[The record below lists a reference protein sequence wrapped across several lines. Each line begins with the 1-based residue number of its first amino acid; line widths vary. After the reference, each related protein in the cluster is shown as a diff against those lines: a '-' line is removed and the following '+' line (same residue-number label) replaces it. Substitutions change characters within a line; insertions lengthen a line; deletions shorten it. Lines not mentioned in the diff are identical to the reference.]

1 MSTKLL
7 SETICRKG
15 LMVKCFVALIVF
27 CCSVGE
33 AFAQTNTKV
42 TINVNNVLIRT
53 ALDQLQREAK
63 IHFVY
68 DEENIDSGKR
78 VSLSYT
84 ETPLNA
90 VLDDFCKQTSLR
102 YEVKRNLILI
112 LPSKAEKTTGKHEP
126 FYMTGV
132 VTDETGESIIGATI
146 MIGGTSQGTVTDI
159 DGRYSLQVTPG
170 DLVSFTFVG
179 MADKVVKV
187 QAGKKVVNVKM
198 ETNATAL
205 ADVVVTG
212 YQTLSKERATGS
224 YSVISEKSTK
234 GKLETDVLSR
244 IEGLVAGI
252 NKTSSNSNDVVIRGI
267 TTYMGNTKPLY
278 VVDGMPYEGDL
289 ASINPTDVQNITVL
303 KDAAATA
310 IYGSRGANGVIIV
323 TTKKGKKGGLK
334 FDVHY
339 EGGITPITNSD
350 LGLASTKTYFNIM
363 DEARANVGLNPL
375 DPQKDIIEPYY
386 SNWTSPITREE
397 AMNTDMDWVDLVTRM
412 GHFHDINVAL
422 NQGGENSTT
431 YASVNYR
438 SDESSLKGLSMN
450 AVSARLNSEF
460 KKGIVTLGTQ
470 SFLKFDRK
478 KSTNKWAVVSDK
490 FPWRKVYDPEDP
502 TGYWNPQMADGHP
515 TATLDND
522 YQLSTGENFSFRTTL
537 YMDVNLKWIKGL
549 SVRADASY
557 GYGLAQSDYWLS
569 GLITNTGNVD
579 GNQGNKSKKT
589 TKSQQYHAFAKYN
602 REWTDHGL
610 DIVTGIEA
618 NRSYTDNAVVAGKN
632 LSGEFQE
639 PKIIGTMLGNNSAYI
654 GGESYTFS
662 FFNRI
667 DYKFKQRY
675 LLGASFVREGSS
687 KFVKENRFGDF
698 YSVSGGWIISDEAFM
713 RNAGFISLLKLR
725 GSYGETGNQNIP
737 SEVTKNSYSI
747 KSKQYYNNMQNMFLW
762 NIANKAAKWEKNKSI
777 DLGLDY
783 ALFNNKVNG
792 SIAYYRRTTSDMLM
806 RVQLPASAGITNSGG
821 NADNNSMWANVGSMY
836 NQGFEFDINVTL
848 VKKDFEWN
856 MNYNLTTN
864 MNKVTALDASVDA
877 KGTGII
883 NTRPGAITK
892 KDLALG
898 TYFMAEWA
906 GVDPEKG
913 IGMIYEIDLDRYN
926 KTGETVKTG
935 RLIPATQS
943 NVNKHRIIQEGKTA
957 LPKVYMGWTNNF
969 KYKAFDLSFMFYLSL
984 GSYTFNYHRYTKSFV
999 GDGRNNVT
1007 ADIYE
1012 NSWKKPGD
1020 IAEYPQLRWQD
1031 KYNYDDNG
1039 NDKQNV
1045 TYIKHDAGHT
1055 KYLEKSAYLR
1065 LRNLTLG
1072 YTLPQRICSKIN
1084 IDALRVYVSAVNLFT
1099 ITSFNGY
1106 DPEVRVK
1113 NQTGANAQGAVFS
1126 GSEMPQT
1133 RIFSAGINFKF

>member
-1 MSTKLL
+1 MNSFTRIGLRSRFLL
-7 SETICRKG
+7 V
-15 LMVKCFVALIVF
+15 LMI
-27 CCSVGE
+27 G
-33 AFAQTNTKV
+33 
-42 TINVNNVLIRT
+42 
-53 ALDQLQREAK
+53 
-63 IHFVY
+63 
-68 DEENIDSGKR
+68 
-78 VSLSYT
+78 
-84 ETPLNA
+84 
-90 VLDDFCKQTSLR
+90 
-102 YEVKRNLILI
+102 LI
-112 LPSKAEKTTGKHEP
+112 LPTLSVWGQNATITGKVVDPKGEP
-126 FYMTGV
+126 LVGV
-132 VTDETGESIIGATI
+132 SVLEQ
-146 MIGGTSQGTVTDI
+146 GTTNGTVTDMN
-159 DGRYSLQVTPG
+159 GRYSIVVQKDSSPLRFSYMGFDNQEIVPGKRRVIDVT
-170 DLVSFTFVG
+170 LTENS
-179 MADKVVKV
+179 VVID
-187 QAGKKVVNVKM
+187 
-198 ETNATAL
+198 
-205 ADVVVTG
+205 DVVVIAYGTKKRRDMIG
-212 YQTLSKERATGS
+212 SVSKIKSDEMSLMQGGRFENSLQGLASGVQVVNDGMPGS
-224 YSVISEKSTK
+224 TPQIKIRGIGSIASGSDPLWVVDGIVGGGSTM
-234 GKLETDVLSR
+234 V
-244 IEGLVAGI
+244 
-252 NKTSSNSNDVVIRGI
+252 NSNDI
-267 TTYMGNTKPLY
+267 
-278 VVDGMPYEGDL
+278 E
-289 ASINPTDVQNITVL
+289 SIEVL

-821 NADNNSMWANVGSMY
+821 NADNSMWANVGSMY

>member
-1 MSTKLL
+1 MNSFTRIGLRSRFLL
-7 SETICRKG
+7 V
-15 LMVKCFVALIVF
+15 LMI
-27 CCSVGE
+27 G
-33 AFAQTNTKV
+33 
-42 TINVNNVLIRT
+42 
-53 ALDQLQREAK
+53 
-63 IHFVY
+63 
-68 DEENIDSGKR
+68 
-78 VSLSYT
+78 
-84 ETPLNA
+84 
-90 VLDDFCKQTSLR
+90 
-102 YEVKRNLILI
+102 LI
-112 LPSKAEKTTGKHEP
+112 LPTLSVWGQNATITGKVVDPKGEP
-126 FYMTGV
+126 LVGV
-132 VTDETGESIIGATI
+132 SVLEQ
-146 MIGGTSQGTVTDI
+146 GTTNGTVTDMN
-159 DGRYSLQVTPG
+159 GRYSIVVQKDSSPLRFSYMGFDNQEIVPGKRRVIDVT
-170 DLVSFTFVG
+170 LTENS
-179 MADKVVKV
+179 VVID
-187 QAGKKVVNVKM
+187 
-198 ETNATAL
+198 
-205 ADVVVTG
+205 DVVVIAYGTKKRRDMIG
-212 YQTLSKERATGS
+212 SVSKIKSDEMSLMQGGRFENSLQGLASGVQVVNDGMPGS
-224 YSVISEKSTK
+224 TPQIKIRGIGSIASGSDPLWVVDGIVGGGSTM
-234 GKLETDVLSR
+234 V
-244 IEGLVAGI
+244 
-252 NKTSSNSNDVVIRGI
+252 NSNDI
-267 TTYMGNTKPLY
+267 
-278 VVDGMPYEGDL
+278 E
-289 ASINPTDVQNITVL
+289 SIEVL

-687 KFVKENRFGDF
+687 N
-698 YSVSGGWIISDEAFM
+698 
-713 RNAGFISLLKLR
+713 L
-725 GSYGETGNQNIP
+725 
-737 SEVTKNSYSI
+737 
-747 KSKQYYNNMQNMFLW
+747 
-762 NIANKAAKWEKNKSI
+762 
-777 DLGLDY
+777 
-783 ALFNNKVNG
+783 
-792 SIAYYRRTTSDMLM
+792 
-806 RVQLPASAGITNSGG
+806 
-821 NADNNSMWANVGSMY
+821 NNS
-836 NQGFEFDINVTL
+836 
-848 VKKDFEWN
+848 
-856 MNYNLTTN
+856 
-864 MNKVTALDASVDA
+864 
-877 KGTGII
+877 
-883 NTRPGAITK
+883 
-892 KDLALG
+892 
-898 TYFMAEWA
+898 
-906 GVDPEKG
+906 
-913 IGMIYEIDLDRYN
+913 
-926 KTGETVKTG
+926 
-935 RLIPATQS
+935 
-943 NVNKHRIIQEGKTA
+943 
-957 LPKVYMGWTNNF
+957 
-969 KYKAFDLSFMFYLSL
+969 
-984 GSYTFNYHRYTKSFV
+984 
-999 GDGRNNVT
+999 
-1007 ADIYE
+1007 
-1012 NSWKKPGD
+1012 
-1020 IAEYPQLRWQD
+1020 
-1031 KYNYDDNG
+1031 
-1039 NDKQNV
+1039 
-1045 TYIKHDAGHT
+1045 
-1055 KYLEKSAYLR
+1055 
-1065 LRNLTLG
+1065 
-1072 YTLPQRICSKIN
+1072 
-1084 IDALRVYVSAVNLFT
+1084 
-1099 ITSFNGY
+1099 
-1106 DPEVRVK
+1106 
-1113 NQTGANAQGAVFS
+1113 
-1126 GSEMPQT
+1126 
-1133 RIFSAGINFKF
+1133 

>member
-1 MSTKLL
+1 MNSFTRIGLRSRFLL
-7 SETICRKG
+7 V
-15 LMVKCFVALIVF
+15 LMI
-27 CCSVGE
+27 G
-33 AFAQTNTKV
+33 
-42 TINVNNVLIRT
+42 
-53 ALDQLQREAK
+53 
-63 IHFVY
+63 
-68 DEENIDSGKR
+68 
-78 VSLSYT
+78 
-84 ETPLNA
+84 
-90 VLDDFCKQTSLR
+90 
-102 YEVKRNLILI
+102 LI
-112 LPSKAEKTTGKHEP
+112 LPMLSVWGQNATITGKVVDPKGEP
-126 FYMTGV
+126 LVGV
-132 VTDETGESIIGATI
+132 SVLEQ
-146 MIGGTSQGTVTDI
+146 GTTNGTVTDMN
-159 DGRYSLQVTPG
+159 GRYSIVVQKDSSPLRFSYMGFDNQEIVPGKRRVIDVT
-170 DLVSFTFVG
+170 LTENS
-179 MADKVVKV
+179 VVID
-187 QAGKKVVNVKM
+187 
-198 ETNATAL
+198 
-205 ADVVVTG
+205 DVVVIAYGTKKRRDMIG
-212 YQTLSKERATGS
+212 SVSKIKSDEMSLMQGGRFENSLQGLASGVQVVNDGMPGS
-224 YSVISEKSTK
+224 TPQIKIRGIGSIASGSDPLWVVDGIVGGGSTM
-234 GKLETDVLSR
+234 V
-244 IEGLVAGI
+244 
-252 NKTSSNSNDVVIRGI
+252 NSNDI
-267 TTYMGNTKPLY
+267 
-278 VVDGMPYEGDL
+278 E
-289 ASINPTDVQNITVL
+289 SIEVL

-762 NIANKAAKWEKNKSI
+762 NIANKAAKWE
-777 DLGLDY
+777 
-783 ALFNNKVNG
+783 NKVNG

>member
-1 MSTKLL
+1 M
-7 SETICRKG
+7 IG
-15 LMVKCFVALIVF
+15 
-27 CCSVGE
+27 
-33 AFAQTNTKV
+33 
-42 TINVNNVLIRT
+42 
-53 ALDQLQREAK
+53 
-63 IHFVY
+63 
-68 DEENIDSGKR
+68 
-78 VSLSYT
+78 
-84 ETPLNA
+84 
-90 VLDDFCKQTSLR
+90 
-102 YEVKRNLILI
+102 LI
-112 LPSKAEKTTGKHEP
+112 LPMLSVWGQNATITGKVVDPKGEP
-126 FYMTGV
+126 LVGV
-132 VTDETGESIIGATI
+132 SVLEQ
-146 MIGGTSQGTVTDI
+146 GTTNGTVTDMN
-159 DGRYSLQVTPG
+159 GRYSIVVQKDSSPLRFSYMGFDNQEIVPGKRRVIDVT
-170 DLVSFTFVG
+170 LTENS
-179 MADKVVKV
+179 VVID
-187 QAGKKVVNVKM
+187 
-198 ETNATAL
+198 
-205 ADVVVTG
+205 DVVVIAYGTKKRRDMIG
-212 YQTLSKERATGS
+212 SVSKIKSDEMSLMQGGRFENSLQGLASGVQVVNDGMPGS
-224 YSVISEKSTK
+224 TPQIKIRGIGSIASGSDPLWVVDGIVGGGSTM
-234 GKLETDVLSR
+234 V
-244 IEGLVAGI
+244 
-252 NKTSSNSNDVVIRGI
+252 NSNDI
-267 TTYMGNTKPLY
+267 
-278 VVDGMPYEGDL
+278 E
-289 ASINPTDVQNITVL
+289 SIEVL

-969 KYKAFDLSFMFYLSL
+969 K
-984 GSYTFNYHRYTKSFV
+984 
-999 GDGRNNVT
+999 
-1007 ADIYE
+1007 
-1012 NSWKKPGD
+1012 
-1020 IAEYPQLRWQD
+1020 
-1031 KYNYDDNG
+1031 
-1039 NDKQNV
+1039 
-1045 TYIKHDAGHT
+1045 
-1055 KYLEKSAYLR
+1055 
-1065 LRNLTLG
+1065 
-1072 YTLPQRICSKIN
+1072 
-1084 IDALRVYVSAVNLFT
+1084 
-1099 ITSFNGY
+1099 
-1106 DPEVRVK
+1106 
-1113 NQTGANAQGAVFS
+1113 
-1126 GSEMPQT
+1126 
-1133 RIFSAGINFKF
+1133 

>member
-1 MSTKLL
+1 M
-7 SETICRKG
+7 IG
-15 LMVKCFVALIVF
+15 
-27 CCSVGE
+27 
-33 AFAQTNTKV
+33 
-42 TINVNNVLIRT
+42 
-53 ALDQLQREAK
+53 
-63 IHFVY
+63 
-68 DEENIDSGKR
+68 
-78 VSLSYT
+78 
-84 ETPLNA
+84 
-90 VLDDFCKQTSLR
+90 
-102 YEVKRNLILI
+102 LI
-112 LPSKAEKTTGKHEP
+112 LPTLSVWGQNTTITGKVVDPKGEP
-126 FYMTGV
+126 LVGV
-132 VTDETGESIIGATI
+132 SVLEQ
-146 MIGGTSQGTVTDI
+146 GTTNGTVTDMN
-159 DGRYSLQVTPG
+159 GRYSIAVQKESSSLRFSYMGFDNQEIVPG
-170 DLVSFTFVG
+170 KRRVIDVILTENS
-179 MADKVVKV
+179 VVID
-187 QAGKKVVNVKM
+187 
-198 ETNATAL
+198 
-205 ADVVVTG
+205 DVVVIAYGTKKRRDMIG
-212 YQTLSKERATGS
+212 SVSKIKSEEMSLMQGGRFENSLQGLASGVQVVNDGMPGS
-224 YSVISEKSTK
+224 TPQIKIRGIGSIASGSDPLWVVDGIVGGGSTM
-234 GKLETDVLSR
+234 V
-244 IEGLVAGI
+244 
-252 NKTSSNSNDVVIRGI
+252 NSNDI
-267 TTYMGNTKPLY
+267 
-278 VVDGMPYEGDL
+278 E
-289 ASINPTDVQNITVL
+289 SIEVL

-350 LGLASTKTYFNIM
+350 LGLANTKTYFDIM

-450 AVSARLNSEF
+450 SVSARLNNEF

-549 SVRADASY
+549 AVRADASY

-569 GLITNTGNVD
+569 GLINNTGNVD

-675 LLGASFVREGSS
+675 LIGASFVREGSS
-687 KFVKENRFGDF
+687 KFVKENRFGNF
-698 YSVSGGWIISDEAFM
+698 YSVSGGWIISDEPFM
-713 RNAGFISLLKLR
+713 RNADFISLLKLR

-783 ALFNNKVNG
+783 ALFNNKING

-821 NADNNSMWANVGSMY
+821 NAENNSMWANVGSMY

-848 VKKDFEWN
+848 VKKDFEWS

-935 RLIPATQS
+935 
-943 NVNKHRIIQEGKTA
+943 
-957 LPKVYMGWTNNF
+957 
-969 KYKAFDLSFMFYLSL
+969 
-984 GSYTFNYHRYTKSFV
+984 
-999 GDGRNNVT
+999 
-1007 ADIYE
+1007 
-1012 NSWKKPGD
+1012 SW
-1020 IAEYPQLRWQD
+1020 
-1031 KYNYDDNG
+1031 
-1039 NDKQNV
+1039 
-1045 TYIKHDAGHT
+1045 
-1055 KYLEKSAYLR
+1055 
-1065 LRNLTLG
+1065 
-1072 YTLPQRICSKIN
+1072 
-1084 IDALRVYVSAVNLFT
+1084 
-1099 ITSFNGY
+1099 
-1106 DPEVRVK
+1106 
-1113 NQTGANAQGAVFS
+1113 
-1126 GSEMPQT
+1126 
-1133 RIFSAGINFKF
+1133 

>member
-1 MSTKLL
+1 MNSFTRIGLRSRFLL
-7 SETICRKG
+7 V
-15 LMVKCFVALIVF
+15 LMI
-27 CCSVGE
+27 G
-33 AFAQTNTKV
+33 
-42 TINVNNVLIRT
+42 
-53 ALDQLQREAK
+53 
-63 IHFVY
+63 
-68 DEENIDSGKR
+68 
-78 VSLSYT
+78 
-84 ETPLNA
+84 
-90 VLDDFCKQTSLR
+90 
-102 YEVKRNLILI
+102 LI
-112 LPSKAEKTTGKHEP
+112 LPTLSVWGQNATITGKVVDPKGEP
-126 FYMTGV
+126 LVGV
-132 VTDETGESIIGATI
+132 SVLEQ
-146 MIGGTSQGTVTDI
+146 GTTNGTVTDMN
-159 DGRYSLQVTPG
+159 GRYSIVVQKDSSPLRFSYMGFDNQEIVPGKRRVIDVT
-170 DLVSFTFVG
+170 LTENS
-179 MADKVVKV
+179 VVID
-187 QAGKKVVNVKM
+187 
-198 ETNATAL
+198 
-205 ADVVVTG
+205 DVVVIAYGTKKRRDMIG
-212 YQTLSKERATGS
+212 SVSKIKSDEMSLMQGGRFENSLQGLASGVQVVNDGMPGS
-224 YSVISEKSTK
+224 TPQIKIRGIGSIASGSDPLWVVDGIVGGGSTM
-234 GKLETDVLSR
+234 V
-244 IEGLVAGI
+244 
-252 NKTSSNSNDVVIRGI
+252 NSNDI
-267 TTYMGNTKPLY
+267 
-278 VVDGMPYEGDL
+278 E
-289 ASINPTDVQNITVL
+289 SIEVL

-1072 YTLPQRICSKIN
+1072 YTLPQQWMRSWGISK
-1084 IDALRVYVSAVNLFT
+1084 LRVYVSADNLFT
-1099 ITSFNGY
+1099 VTKYFDGF
-1106 DPEVRVK
+1106 DPEVQQSSGDTYPQVK
-1113 NQTGANAQGAVFS
+1113 TYVF
-1126 GSEMPQT
+1126 GLNLT
-1133 RIFSAGINFKF
+1133 F

>member
-1 MSTKLL
+1 MNSFTRIGLRSRFLL
-7 SETICRKG
+7 V
-15 LMVKCFVALIVF
+15 LMI
-27 CCSVGE
+27 G
-33 AFAQTNTKV
+33 
-42 TINVNNVLIRT
+42 
-53 ALDQLQREAK
+53 
-63 IHFVY
+63 
-68 DEENIDSGKR
+68 
-78 VSLSYT
+78 
-84 ETPLNA
+84 
-90 VLDDFCKQTSLR
+90 
-102 YEVKRNLILI
+102 LI
-112 LPSKAEKTTGKHEP
+112 LPMLSVWGQNATITGKVVDPKGEP
-126 FYMTGV
+126 LVGV
-132 VTDETGESIIGATI
+132 SVLEQ
-146 MIGGTSQGTVTDI
+146 GTTNGTVTDMN
-159 DGRYSLQVTPG
+159 GRYSIVVQKDSSPLRFSYMGFDNQEIVPGKRRVIDVT
-170 DLVSFTFVG
+170 LTENS
-179 MADKVVKV
+179 VVID
-187 QAGKKVVNVKM
+187 
-198 ETNATAL
+198 
-205 ADVVVTG
+205 DVVVIAYGTKKRRDMIG
-212 YQTLSKERATGS
+212 SVSKIKSDEMSLMQGGRFENSLQGLASGVQVVNDGMPGS
-224 YSVISEKSTK
+224 TPQIKIRGIGSIASGSDPLWVVDGIVGGGSTM
-234 GKLETDVLSR
+234 V
-244 IEGLVAGI
+244 
-252 NKTSSNSNDVVIRGI
+252 NSNDI
-267 TTYMGNTKPLY
+267 
-278 VVDGMPYEGDL
+278 E
-289 ASINPTDVQNITVL
+289 SIEVL

-1045 TYIKHDAGHT
+1045 TYPQI
-1055 KYLEKSAYLR
+1055 
-1065 LRNLTLG
+1065 RN
-1072 YTLPQRICSKIN
+1072 
-1084 IDALRVYVSAVNLFT
+1084 
-1099 ITSFNGY
+1099 
-1106 DPEVRVK
+1106 
-1113 NQTGANAQGAVFS
+1113 
-1126 GSEMPQT
+1126 
-1133 RIFSAGINFKF
+1133 

>member
-1 MSTKLL
+1 MNSFTRIGLRSRFLL
-7 SETICRKG
+7 V
-15 LMVKCFVALIVF
+15 LMI
-27 CCSVGE
+27 G
-33 AFAQTNTKV
+33 
-42 TINVNNVLIRT
+42 
-53 ALDQLQREAK
+53 
-63 IHFVY
+63 
-68 DEENIDSGKR
+68 
-78 VSLSYT
+78 
-84 ETPLNA
+84 
-90 VLDDFCKQTSLR
+90 
-102 YEVKRNLILI
+102 LI
-112 LPSKAEKTTGKHEP
+112 LPMLSVWGQNATITGKVVDPKGEP
-126 FYMTGV
+126 LVGV
-132 VTDETGESIIGATI
+132 SVLEQ
-146 MIGGTSQGTVTDI
+146 GTTNGTVTDMN
-159 DGRYSLQVTPG
+159 GRYSIVVQKDSSPLRFSYMGFDNQEIVPGKRRVIDVT
-170 DLVSFTFVG
+170 LTENS
-179 MADKVVKV
+179 VVID
-187 QAGKKVVNVKM
+187 
-198 ETNATAL
+198 
-205 ADVVVTG
+205 DVVVIAYGTKKRRDMIG
-212 YQTLSKERATGS
+212 SVSKIKSDEMSLMQGGRFENSLQGLASGVQVVNDGMPGS
-224 YSVISEKSTK
+224 TPQIKIRGIGSIASGSDPLWVVDGIVGGGSTM
-234 GKLETDVLSR
+234 V
-244 IEGLVAGI
+244 
-252 NKTSSNSNDVVIRGI
+252 NSNDI
-267 TTYMGNTKPLY
+267 
-278 VVDGMPYEGDL
+278 E
-289 ASINPTDVQNITVL
+289 SIEVL

-1106 DPEVRVK
+1106 DPEVREK
-1113 NQTGANAQGAVFS
+1113 DQTAVFS

>member
-1 MSTKLL
+1 MNSFTRIGLRSRFLL
-7 SETICRKG
+7 V
-15 LMVKCFVALIVF
+15 LMI
-27 CCSVGE
+27 G
-33 AFAQTNTKV
+33 
-42 TINVNNVLIRT
+42 
-53 ALDQLQREAK
+53 
-63 IHFVY
+63 
-68 DEENIDSGKR
+68 
-78 VSLSYT
+78 
-84 ETPLNA
+84 
-90 VLDDFCKQTSLR
+90 
-102 YEVKRNLILI
+102 LI
-112 LPSKAEKTTGKHEP
+112 LPMLSVWGQNATITGKVVDPKGEP
-126 FYMTGV
+126 LVGV
-132 VTDETGESIIGATI
+132 SVLEQ
-146 MIGGTSQGTVTDI
+146 GTTNGTVTDMN
-159 DGRYSLQVTPG
+159 GRYSIVVQKDSSPLRFSYMGFDNQEIVPGKRRVIDVT
-170 DLVSFTFVG
+170 LTENS
-179 MADKVVKV
+179 VVID
-187 QAGKKVVNVKM
+187 
-198 ETNATAL
+198 
-205 ADVVVTG
+205 DVVVIAYGTKKRRDMIG
-212 YQTLSKERATGS
+212 SVSKIKSDEMSLMQGGRFENSLQGLASGVQVVNDGMPGS
-224 YSVISEKSTK
+224 TPQIKIRGIGSIASGSDPLWVVDGIVGGGSTM
-234 GKLETDVLSR
+234 V
-244 IEGLVAGI
+244 
-252 NKTSSNSNDVVIRGI
+252 NSNDI
-267 TTYMGNTKPLY
+267 
-278 VVDGMPYEGDL
+278 E
-289 ASINPTDVQNITVL
+289 SIEVL

-412 GHFHDINVAL
+412 GHFHDINVPL

-747 KSKQYYNNMQNMFLW
+747 KSKQ
-762 NIANKAAKWEKNKSI
+762 
-777 DLGLDY
+777 
-783 ALFNNKVNG
+783 
-792 SIAYYRRTTSDMLM
+792 
-806 RVQLPASAGITNSGG
+806 
-821 NADNNSMWANVGSMY
+821 
-836 NQGFEFDINVTL
+836 
-848 VKKDFEWN
+848 
-856 MNYNLTTN
+856 
-864 MNKVTALDASVDA
+864 
-877 KGTGII
+877 
-883 NTRPGAITK
+883 
-892 KDLALG
+892 
-898 TYFMAEWA
+898 
-906 GVDPEKG
+906 
-913 IGMIYEIDLDRYN
+913 
-926 KTGETVKTG
+926 
-935 RLIPATQS
+935 
-943 NVNKHRIIQEGKTA
+943 
-957 LPKVYMGWTNNF
+957 
-969 KYKAFDLSFMFYLSL
+969 
-984 GSYTFNYHRYTKSFV
+984 
-999 GDGRNNVT
+999 
-1007 ADIYE
+1007 
-1012 NSWKKPGD
+1012 
-1020 IAEYPQLRWQD
+1020 
-1031 KYNYDDNG
+1031 
-1039 NDKQNV
+1039 
-1045 TYIKHDAGHT
+1045 
-1055 KYLEKSAYLR
+1055 
-1065 LRNLTLG
+1065 
-1072 YTLPQRICSKIN
+1072 
-1084 IDALRVYVSAVNLFT
+1084 
-1099 ITSFNGY
+1099 
-1106 DPEVRVK
+1106 
-1113 NQTGANAQGAVFS
+1113 
-1126 GSEMPQT
+1126 
-1133 RIFSAGINFKF
+1133 

>member
-1 MSTKLL
+1 MNSFTRIGLRSRFLL
-7 SETICRKG
+7 V
-15 LMVKCFVALIVF
+15 LMI
-27 CCSVGE
+27 G
-33 AFAQTNTKV
+33 
-42 TINVNNVLIRT
+42 
-53 ALDQLQREAK
+53 
-63 IHFVY
+63 
-68 DEENIDSGKR
+68 
-78 VSLSYT
+78 
-84 ETPLNA
+84 
-90 VLDDFCKQTSLR
+90 
-102 YEVKRNLILI
+102 LI
-112 LPSKAEKTTGKHEP
+112 LPTLSVWGQNATITGKVVDPKGEP
-126 FYMTGV
+126 LVGV
-132 VTDETGESIIGATI
+132 SVLEQ
-146 MIGGTSQGTVTDI
+146 GTTNGTVTDMN
-159 DGRYSLQVTPG
+159 GRYSIVVQKDSSPLRFSYMGFDNQEIVPGKRRVIDVT
-170 DLVSFTFVG
+170 LTENS
-179 MADKVVKV
+179 VVID
-187 QAGKKVVNVKM
+187 
-198 ETNATAL
+198 
-205 ADVVVTG
+205 DVVVIAYGTKKRRDMIG
-212 YQTLSKERATGS
+212 SVSKIKSDEMSLMQGGRFENSLQGLASGVQVVNDGMPGS
-224 YSVISEKSTK
+224 TPQIKIRGIGSIASGSDPLWVVDGIVGGGSTM
-234 GKLETDVLSR
+234 V
-244 IEGLVAGI
+244 
-252 NKTSSNSNDVVIRGI
+252 NSNDI
-267 TTYMGNTKPLY
+267 
-278 VVDGMPYEGDL
+278 E
-289 ASINPTDVQNITVL
+289 SIEVL

-762 NIANKAAKWEKNKSI
+762 NIANKAAK
-777 DLGLDY
+777 
-783 ALFNNKVNG
+783 
-792 SIAYYRRTTSDMLM
+792 
-806 RVQLPASAGITNSGG
+806 
-821 NADNNSMWANVGSMY
+821 
-836 NQGFEFDINVTL
+836 
-848 VKKDFEWN
+848 
-856 MNYNLTTN
+856 
-864 MNKVTALDASVDA
+864 
-877 KGTGII
+877 
-883 NTRPGAITK
+883 
-892 KDLALG
+892 
-898 TYFMAEWA
+898 
-906 GVDPEKG
+906 
-913 IGMIYEIDLDRYN
+913 
-926 KTGETVKTG
+926 
-935 RLIPATQS
+935 
-943 NVNKHRIIQEGKTA
+943 
-957 LPKVYMGWTNNF
+957 
-969 KYKAFDLSFMFYLSL
+969 
-984 GSYTFNYHRYTKSFV
+984 
-999 GDGRNNVT
+999 
-1007 ADIYE
+1007 
-1012 NSWKKPGD
+1012 
-1020 IAEYPQLRWQD
+1020 
-1031 KYNYDDNG
+1031 
-1039 NDKQNV
+1039 
-1045 TYIKHDAGHT
+1045 
-1055 KYLEKSAYLR
+1055 
-1065 LRNLTLG
+1065 
-1072 YTLPQRICSKIN
+1072 
-1084 IDALRVYVSAVNLFT
+1084 
-1099 ITSFNGY
+1099 
-1106 DPEVRVK
+1106 
-1113 NQTGANAQGAVFS
+1113 
-1126 GSEMPQT
+1126 
-1133 RIFSAGINFKF
+1133 

>member
-1 MSTKLL
+1 MNSFTRIGLRSRFLL
-7 SETICRKG
+7 V
-15 LMVKCFVALIVF
+15 LMI
-27 CCSVGE
+27 G
-33 AFAQTNTKV
+33 
-42 TINVNNVLIRT
+42 
-53 ALDQLQREAK
+53 
-63 IHFVY
+63 
-68 DEENIDSGKR
+68 
-78 VSLSYT
+78 
-84 ETPLNA
+84 
-90 VLDDFCKQTSLR
+90 
-102 YEVKRNLILI
+102 LI
-112 LPSKAEKTTGKHEP
+112 LPTLSVWGQNATITGKVVDPKGEP
-126 FYMTGV
+126 LVGV
-132 VTDETGESIIGATI
+132 SVLEQ
-146 MIGGTSQGTVTDI
+146 GTTNGTVTDMN
-159 DGRYSLQVTPG
+159 GRYSIVVQKDSSPLRFSYMGFDNQEIVPGKRRVIDVT
-170 DLVSFTFVG
+170 LTENS
-179 MADKVVKV
+179 VVID
-187 QAGKKVVNVKM
+187 
-198 ETNATAL
+198 
-205 ADVVVTG
+205 DVVVIAYGTKKRRDMIG
-212 YQTLSKERATGS
+212 SVSKIKSDEMSLMQGGRFENSLQGLASGVQVVNDGMPGS
-224 YSVISEKSTK
+224 TPQIKIRGIGSIASGSDPLWVVDGIVGGGSTM
-234 GKLETDVLSR
+234 V
-244 IEGLVAGI
+244 
-252 NKTSSNSNDVVIRGI
+252 NSNDI
-267 TTYMGNTKPLY
+267 
-278 VVDGMPYEGDL
+278 E
-289 ASINPTDVQNITVL
+289 SIEVL

-478 KSTNKWAVVSDK
+478 KTTNKWAVVSDK

-926 KTGETVKTG
+926 KTGETVK
-935 RLIPATQS
+935 
-943 NVNKHRIIQEGKTA
+943 
-957 LPKVYMGWTNNF
+957 
-969 KYKAFDLSFMFYLSL
+969 
-984 GSYTFNYHRYTKSFV
+984 
-999 GDGRNNVT
+999 
-1007 ADIYE
+1007 
-1012 NSWKKPGD
+1012 
-1020 IAEYPQLRWQD
+1020 
-1031 KYNYDDNG
+1031 
-1039 NDKQNV
+1039 
-1045 TYIKHDAGHT
+1045 
-1055 KYLEKSAYLR
+1055 
-1065 LRNLTLG
+1065 
-1072 YTLPQRICSKIN
+1072 
-1084 IDALRVYVSAVNLFT
+1084 
-1099 ITSFNGY
+1099 
-1106 DPEVRVK
+1106 PED
-1113 NQTGANAQGAVFS
+1113 
-1126 GSEMPQT
+1126 
-1133 RIFSAGINFKF
+1133 

>member
-1 MSTKLL
+1 MNSFTRIGLRSRFLL
-7 SETICRKG
+7 V
-15 LMVKCFVALIVF
+15 LMI
-27 CCSVGE
+27 G
-33 AFAQTNTKV
+33 
-42 TINVNNVLIRT
+42 
-53 ALDQLQREAK
+53 
-63 IHFVY
+63 
-68 DEENIDSGKR
+68 
-78 VSLSYT
+78 
-84 ETPLNA
+84 
-90 VLDDFCKQTSLR
+90 
-102 YEVKRNLILI
+102 LI
-112 LPSKAEKTTGKHEP
+112 LPTLSVWGQNATITGKVVDPKGEP
-126 FYMTGV
+126 LVGV
-132 VTDETGESIIGATI
+132 SVLEQ
-146 MIGGTSQGTVTDI
+146 GTTNGTVTDMN
-159 DGRYSLQVTPG
+159 GRYSIVVQKDSSPLRFSYMGFDNQEIVPGKRRVIDVT
-170 DLVSFTFVG
+170 LTENS
-179 MADKVVKV
+179 VVID
-187 QAGKKVVNVKM
+187 
-198 ETNATAL
+198 
-205 ADVVVTG
+205 DVVVIAYGTKKRRDMIG
-212 YQTLSKERATGS
+212 SVSKIKSDEMSLMQGGRFENSLQGLASGVQVVNDGMPGS
-224 YSVISEKSTK
+224 TPQIKIRGIGSIASGSDPLWVVDGIVGGGSTM
-234 GKLETDVLSR
+234 V
-244 IEGLVAGI
+244 
-252 NKTSSNSNDVVIRGI
+252 NSNDI
-267 TTYMGNTKPLY
+267 
-278 VVDGMPYEGDL
+278 E
-289 ASINPTDVQNITVL
+289 SIEVL

-478 KSTNKWAVVSDK
+478 KTTNKWAVVSDK

-1031 KYNYDDNG
+1031 NYDDNG

>member
-1 MSTKLL
+1 MNSFTRIGLRSRFLL
-7 SETICRKG
+7 V
-15 LMVKCFVALIVF
+15 LMI
-27 CCSVGE
+27 G
-33 AFAQTNTKV
+33 
-42 TINVNNVLIRT
+42 
-53 ALDQLQREAK
+53 
-63 IHFVY
+63 
-68 DEENIDSGKR
+68 
-78 VSLSYT
+78 
-84 ETPLNA
+84 
-90 VLDDFCKQTSLR
+90 
-102 YEVKRNLILI
+102 LI
-112 LPSKAEKTTGKHEP
+112 LPTLSVWGQNATITGKVVDPKGEP
-126 FYMTGV
+126 LVGV
-132 VTDETGESIIGATI
+132 SVLEQ
-146 MIGGTSQGTVTDI
+146 GTTNGTVTDMN
-159 DGRYSLQVTPG
+159 GRYSIVVQKDSSPLRFSYMGFDNQEIVPGKRRVIDVT
-170 DLVSFTFVG
+170 LTENS
-179 MADKVVKV
+179 VVID
-187 QAGKKVVNVKM
+187 
-198 ETNATAL
+198 
-205 ADVVVTG
+205 DVVVIAYGTKKRRDMIG
-212 YQTLSKERATGS
+212 SVSKIKSDEMSLMQGGRFENSLQGLASGVQVVNDGMPGS
-224 YSVISEKSTK
+224 TPQIKIRGIGSIASGSDPLWVVDGIVGGGSTM
-234 GKLETDVLSR
+234 V
-244 IEGLVAGI
+244 
-252 NKTSSNSNDVVIRGI
+252 NSNDI
-267 TTYMGNTKPLY
+267 
-278 VVDGMPYEGDL
+278 E
-289 ASINPTDVQNITVL
+289 SIEVL

-478 KSTNKWAVVSDK
+478 KTTNKWAVVSDK

-848 VKKDFEWN
+848 VKKDF
-856 MNYNLTTN
+856 
-864 MNKVTALDASVDA
+864 
-877 KGTGII
+877 
-883 NTRPGAITK
+883 
-892 KDLALG
+892 DL
-898 TYFMAEWA
+898 
-906 GVDPEKG
+906 
-913 IGMIYEIDLDRYN
+913 N
-926 KTGETVKTG
+926 S
-935 RLIPATQS
+935 AT
-943 NVNKHRIIQEGKTA
+943 
-957 LPKVYMGWTNNF
+957 L
-969 KYKAFDLSFMFYLSL
+969 L
-984 GSYTFNYHRYTKSFV
+984 
-999 GDGRNNVT
+999 
-1007 ADIYE
+1007 
-1012 NSWKKPGD
+1012 
-1020 IAEYPQLRWQD
+1020 
-1031 KYNYDDNG
+1031 
-1039 NDKQNV
+1039 
-1045 TYIKHDAGHT
+1045 
-1055 KYLEKSAYLR
+1055 
-1065 LRNLTLG
+1065 
-1072 YTLPQRICSKIN
+1072 
-1084 IDALRVYVSAVNLFT
+1084 
-1099 ITSFNGY
+1099 
-1106 DPEVRVK
+1106 
-1113 NQTGANAQGAVFS
+1113 
-1126 GSEMPQT
+1126 
-1133 RIFSAGINFKF
+1133 

>member
-1 MSTKLL
+1 MNSFTRIGLRSRFLL
-7 SETICRKG
+7 V
-15 LMVKCFVALIVF
+15 LMI
-27 CCSVGE
+27 G
-33 AFAQTNTKV
+33 
-42 TINVNNVLIRT
+42 
-53 ALDQLQREAK
+53 
-63 IHFVY
+63 
-68 DEENIDSGKR
+68 
-78 VSLSYT
+78 
-84 ETPLNA
+84 
-90 VLDDFCKQTSLR
+90 
-102 YEVKRNLILI
+102 LI
-112 LPSKAEKTTGKHEP
+112 LPMLSVWGQNATITGKVVDPKGEP
-126 FYMTGV
+126 LVGV
-132 VTDETGESIIGATI
+132 SVLEQ
-146 MIGGTSQGTVTDI
+146 GTTNGTVTDMN
-159 DGRYSLQVTPG
+159 GRYSIVVQKDSSPLRFSYMGFDNQEIVPGKRRVIDVT
-170 DLVSFTFVG
+170 LTENS
-179 MADKVVKV
+179 VVID
-187 QAGKKVVNVKM
+187 
-198 ETNATAL
+198 
-205 ADVVVTG
+205 DVVVIAYGTKKRRDMIG
-212 YQTLSKERATGS
+212 SVSKIKSDEMSLMQGGRFENSLQGLASGVQVVNDGMPGS
-224 YSVISEKSTK
+224 TPQIKIRGIGSIASGSDPLWVVDGIVGGGSTM
-234 GKLETDVLSR
+234 V
-244 IEGLVAGI
+244 
-252 NKTSSNSNDVVIRGI
+252 NSNDI
-267 TTYMGNTKPLY
+267 
-278 VVDGMPYEGDL
+278 E
-289 ASINPTDVQNITVL
+289 SIEVL

-783 ALFNNKVNG
+783 ALFNN
-792 SIAYYRRTTSDMLM
+792 
-806 RVQLPASAGITNSGG
+806 
-821 NADNNSMWANVGSMY
+821 NNS
-836 NQGFEFDINVTL
+836 
-848 VKKDFEWN
+848 
-856 MNYNLTTN
+856 
-864 MNKVTALDASVDA
+864 
-877 KGTGII
+877 
-883 NTRPGAITK
+883 
-892 KDLALG
+892 
-898 TYFMAEWA
+898 
-906 GVDPEKG
+906 
-913 IGMIYEIDLDRYN
+913 
-926 KTGETVKTG
+926 
-935 RLIPATQS
+935 
-943 NVNKHRIIQEGKTA
+943 
-957 LPKVYMGWTNNF
+957 
-969 KYKAFDLSFMFYLSL
+969 SL
-984 GSYTFNYHRYTKSFV
+984 
-999 GDGRNNVT
+999 
-1007 ADIYE
+1007 
-1012 NSWKKPGD
+1012 
-1020 IAEYPQLRWQD
+1020 
-1031 KYNYDDNG
+1031 
-1039 NDKQNV
+1039 
-1045 TYIKHDAGHT
+1045 
-1055 KYLEKSAYLR
+1055 
-1065 LRNLTLG
+1065 
-1072 YTLPQRICSKIN
+1072 KILQ
-1084 IDALRVYVSAVNLFT
+1084 A
-1099 ITSFNGY
+1099 
-1106 DPEVRVK
+1106 
-1113 NQTGANAQGAVFS
+1113 
-1126 GSEMPQT
+1126 
-1133 RIFSAGINFKF
+1133 

>member
-1 MSTKLL
+1 MNSFTRIGLRSRFLL
-7 SETICRKG
+7 V
-15 LMVKCFVALIVF
+15 LMI
-27 CCSVGE
+27 G
-33 AFAQTNTKV
+33 
-42 TINVNNVLIRT
+42 
-53 ALDQLQREAK
+53 
-63 IHFVY
+63 
-68 DEENIDSGKR
+68 
-78 VSLSYT
+78 
-84 ETPLNA
+84 
-90 VLDDFCKQTSLR
+90 
-102 YEVKRNLILI
+102 LI
-112 LPSKAEKTTGKHEP
+112 LPMLSVWGQNATITGKVVDPKGEP
-126 FYMTGV
+126 LVGV
-132 VTDETGESIIGATI
+132 SVLEQ
-146 MIGGTSQGTVTDI
+146 GTTNGTVTDMN
-159 DGRYSLQVTPG
+159 GRYSIVVQKDSSPLRFSYMGFDNQEIVPGKRRVIDVT
-170 DLVSFTFVG
+170 LTENS
-179 MADKVVKV
+179 VVID
-187 QAGKKVVNVKM
+187 
-198 ETNATAL
+198 
-205 ADVVVTG
+205 DVVVIAYGTKKRRDMIG
-212 YQTLSKERATGS
+212 SVSKIKSDEMSLMQGGRFENSLQGLASGVQVVNDGMPGS
-224 YSVISEKSTK
+224 TPQIKIRGIGSIASGSDPLWVVDGIVGGGSTM
-234 GKLETDVLSR
+234 V
-244 IEGLVAGI
+244 
-252 NKTSSNSNDVVIRGI
+252 NSNDI
-267 TTYMGNTKPLY
+267 
-278 VVDGMPYEGDL
+278 E
-289 ASINPTDVQNITVL
+289 SIEVL

-713 RNAGFISLLKLR
+713 RNAGFIS
-725 GSYGETGNQNIP
+725 
-737 SEVTKNSYSI
+737 
-747 KSKQYYNNMQNMFLW
+747 
-762 NIANKAAKWEKNKSI
+762 
-777 DLGLDY
+777 
-783 ALFNNKVNG
+783 
-792 SIAYYRRTTSDMLM
+792 
-806 RVQLPASAGITNSGG
+806 
-821 NADNNSMWANVGSMY
+821 
-836 NQGFEFDINVTL
+836 
-848 VKKDFEWN
+848 
-856 MNYNLTTN
+856 
-864 MNKVTALDASVDA
+864 
-877 KGTGII
+877 
-883 NTRPGAITK
+883 
-892 KDLALG
+892 
-898 TYFMAEWA
+898 
-906 GVDPEKG
+906 
-913 IGMIYEIDLDRYN
+913 
-926 KTGETVKTG
+926 
-935 RLIPATQS
+935 
-943 NVNKHRIIQEGKTA
+943 
-957 LPKVYMGWTNNF
+957 
-969 KYKAFDLSFMFYLSL
+969 
-984 GSYTFNYHRYTKSFV
+984 
-999 GDGRNNVT
+999 
-1007 ADIYE
+1007 
-1012 NSWKKPGD
+1012 
-1020 IAEYPQLRWQD
+1020 
-1031 KYNYDDNG
+1031 
-1039 NDKQNV
+1039 
-1045 TYIKHDAGHT
+1045 
-1055 KYLEKSAYLR
+1055 
-1065 LRNLTLG
+1065 
-1072 YTLPQRICSKIN
+1072 
-1084 IDALRVYVSAVNLFT
+1084 
-1099 ITSFNGY
+1099 
-1106 DPEVRVK
+1106 
-1113 NQTGANAQGAVFS
+1113 
-1126 GSEMPQT
+1126 
-1133 RIFSAGINFKF
+1133 

>member
-1 MSTKLL
+1 MNSFTRIGLRSRFLL
-7 SETICRKG
+7 V
-15 LMVKCFVALIVF
+15 LMI
-27 CCSVGE
+27 G
-33 AFAQTNTKV
+33 
-42 TINVNNVLIRT
+42 
-53 ALDQLQREAK
+53 
-63 IHFVY
+63 
-68 DEENIDSGKR
+68 
-78 VSLSYT
+78 
-84 ETPLNA
+84 
-90 VLDDFCKQTSLR
+90 
-102 YEVKRNLILI
+102 LI
-112 LPSKAEKTTGKHEP
+112 LPTLSVWGQNTTITGKVVDPKGEP
-126 FYMTGV
+126 LVGV
-132 VTDETGESIIGATI
+132 SVLEQ
-146 MIGGTSQGTVTDI
+146 GTTNGTVTDMN
-159 DGRYSLQVTPG
+159 GRYSIVVQKDSSPLRFSYMGFDNQEIVPGKRRVIDVT
-170 DLVSFTFVG
+170 LTENS
-179 MADKVVKV
+179 VVID
-187 QAGKKVVNVKM
+187 
-198 ETNATAL
+198 
-205 ADVVVTG
+205 DVVVIAYGTKKRRDMIG
-212 YQTLSKERATGS
+212 SVSKIKSDEMSLMQGGRFENSLQGLASGVQVVNDGMPGS
-224 YSVISEKSTK
+224 TPQIKIRGIGSIASGSDPLWVVDGIVGGGSTM
-234 GKLETDVLSR
+234 V
-244 IEGLVAGI
+244 
-252 NKTSSNSNDVVIRGI
+252 NSNDI
-267 TTYMGNTKPLY
+267 
-278 VVDGMPYEGDL
+278 E
-289 ASINPTDVQNITVL
+289 SIEVL

-943 NVNKHRIIQEGKTA
+943 NIV
-957 LPKVYMGWTNNF
+957 
-969 KYKAFDLSFMFYLSL
+969 
-984 GSYTFNYHRYTKSFV
+984 
-999 GDGRNNVT
+999 
-1007 ADIYE
+1007 
-1012 NSWKKPGD
+1012 
-1020 IAEYPQLRWQD
+1020 
-1031 KYNYDDNG
+1031 
-1039 NDKQNV
+1039 
-1045 TYIKHDAGHT
+1045 
-1055 KYLEKSAYLR
+1055 
-1065 LRNLTLG
+1065 
-1072 YTLPQRICSKIN
+1072 
-1084 IDALRVYVSAVNLFT
+1084 
-1099 ITSFNGY
+1099 
-1106 DPEVRVK
+1106 
-1113 NQTGANAQGAVFS
+1113 
-1126 GSEMPQT
+1126 
-1133 RIFSAGINFKF
+1133 

>member
-1 MSTKLL
+1 MNSFTRIGLRSRFLL
-7 SETICRKG
+7 V
-15 LMVKCFVALIVF
+15 LMI
-27 CCSVGE
+27 G
-33 AFAQTNTKV
+33 
-42 TINVNNVLIRT
+42 
-53 ALDQLQREAK
+53 
-63 IHFVY
+63 
-68 DEENIDSGKR
+68 
-78 VSLSYT
+78 
-84 ETPLNA
+84 
-90 VLDDFCKQTSLR
+90 
-102 YEVKRNLILI
+102 LI
-112 LPSKAEKTTGKHEP
+112 LPTLSVWGQNATITGKVVDPKGEP
-126 FYMTGV
+126 LVGV
-132 VTDETGESIIGATI
+132 SVLEQ
-146 MIGGTSQGTVTDI
+146 GTTNGTVTDMN
-159 DGRYSLQVTPG
+159 GRYSIVVQKDSSPLRFSYMGFDNQEIVPGKRRVIDVT
-170 DLVSFTFVG
+170 LTENS
-179 MADKVVKV
+179 VVID
-187 QAGKKVVNVKM
+187 
-198 ETNATAL
+198 
-205 ADVVVTG
+205 DVVVIAYGTKKRRDMIG
-212 YQTLSKERATGS
+212 SVSKIKSDEMSLMQGGRFENSLQGLASGVQVVNDGMPGS
-224 YSVISEKSTK
+224 TPQIKIRGIGSIASGSDPLWVVDGIVGGGSTM
-234 GKLETDVLSR
+234 V
-244 IEGLVAGI
+244 
-252 NKTSSNSNDVVIRGI
+252 NSNDI
-267 TTYMGNTKPLY
+267 
-278 VVDGMPYEGDL
+278 E
-289 ASINPTDVQNITVL
+289 SIEVL

-478 KSTNKWAVVSDK
+478 KTTNKWAVVSDK

-792 SIAYYRRTTSDMLM
+792 SIAY
-806 RVQLPASAGITNSGG
+806 
-821 NADNNSMWANVGSMY
+821 
-836 NQGFEFDINVTL
+836 
-848 VKKDFEWN
+848 
-856 MNYNLTTN
+856 
-864 MNKVTALDASVDA
+864 
-877 KGTGII
+877 
-883 NTRPGAITK
+883 
-892 KDLALG
+892 
-898 TYFMAEWA
+898 
-906 GVDPEKG
+906 
-913 IGMIYEIDLDRYN
+913 
-926 KTGETVKTG
+926 
-935 RLIPATQS
+935 
-943 NVNKHRIIQEGKTA
+943 
-957 LPKVYMGWTNNF
+957 
-969 KYKAFDLSFMFYLSL
+969 
-984 GSYTFNYHRYTKSFV
+984 
-999 GDGRNNVT
+999 
-1007 ADIYE
+1007 
-1012 NSWKKPGD
+1012 
-1020 IAEYPQLRWQD
+1020 
-1031 KYNYDDNG
+1031 
-1039 NDKQNV
+1039 
-1045 TYIKHDAGHT
+1045 
-1055 KYLEKSAYLR
+1055 
-1065 LRNLTLG
+1065 
-1072 YTLPQRICSKIN
+1072 
-1084 IDALRVYVSAVNLFT
+1084 
-1099 ITSFNGY
+1099 
-1106 DPEVRVK
+1106 
-1113 NQTGANAQGAVFS
+1113 
-1126 GSEMPQT
+1126 
-1133 RIFSAGINFKF
+1133 

>member
-1 MSTKLL
+1 MNSFTRIGLRSRFLL
-7 SETICRKG
+7 V
-15 LMVKCFVALIVF
+15 LMI
-27 CCSVGE
+27 G
-33 AFAQTNTKV
+33 
-42 TINVNNVLIRT
+42 
-53 ALDQLQREAK
+53 
-63 IHFVY
+63 
-68 DEENIDSGKR
+68 
-78 VSLSYT
+78 
-84 ETPLNA
+84 
-90 VLDDFCKQTSLR
+90 
-102 YEVKRNLILI
+102 LI
-112 LPSKAEKTTGKHEP
+112 LPTLSVWGQNATITGKVVDPKGEP
-126 FYMTGV
+126 LVGV
-132 VTDETGESIIGATI
+132 SVLEQ
-146 MIGGTSQGTVTDI
+146 GTTNGTVTDMN
-159 DGRYSLQVTPG
+159 GRYSIVVQKDSSPLRFSYMGFDNQEIVPGKRRVIDVT
-170 DLVSFTFVG
+170 LTENS
-179 MADKVVKV
+179 VVID
-187 QAGKKVVNVKM
+187 
-198 ETNATAL
+198 
-205 ADVVVTG
+205 DVVVIAYGTKKRRDMIG
-212 YQTLSKERATGS
+212 SVSKIKSDEMSLMQGGRFENSLQGLASGVQVVNDGMPGS
-224 YSVISEKSTK
+224 TPQIKIRGIGSIASGSDPLWVVDGIVGGGSTM
-234 GKLETDVLSR
+234 V
-244 IEGLVAGI
+244 
-252 NKTSSNSNDVVIRGI
+252 NSNDI
-267 TTYMGNTKPLY
+267 
-278 VVDGMPYEGDL
+278 E
-289 ASINPTDVQNITVL
+289 SIEVL

-490 FPWRKVYDPEDP
+490 FPWRKVYDPEDS

-762 NIANKAAKWEKNKSI
+762 NIANKQTDILKMKIKS
-777 DLGLDY
+777 
-783 ALFNNKVNG
+783 K
-792 SIAYYRRTTSDMLM
+792 
-806 RVQLPASAGITNSGG
+806 
-821 NADNNSMWANVGSMY
+821 
-836 NQGFEFDINVTL
+836 
-848 VKKDFEWN
+848 
-856 MNYNLTTN
+856 
-864 MNKVTALDASVDA
+864 
-877 KGTGII
+877 
-883 NTRPGAITK
+883 
-892 KDLALG
+892 
-898 TYFMAEWA
+898 
-906 GVDPEKG
+906 
-913 IGMIYEIDLDRYN
+913 
-926 KTGETVKTG
+926 
-935 RLIPATQS
+935 
-943 NVNKHRIIQEGKTA
+943 
-957 LPKVYMGWTNNF
+957 
-969 KYKAFDLSFMFYLSL
+969 
-984 GSYTFNYHRYTKSFV
+984 
-999 GDGRNNVT
+999 
-1007 ADIYE
+1007 
-1012 NSWKKPGD
+1012 
-1020 IAEYPQLRWQD
+1020 
-1031 KYNYDDNG
+1031 
-1039 NDKQNV
+1039 
-1045 TYIKHDAGHT
+1045 
-1055 KYLEKSAYLR
+1055 
-1065 LRNLTLG
+1065 
-1072 YTLPQRICSKIN
+1072 
-1084 IDALRVYVSAVNLFT
+1084 
-1099 ITSFNGY
+1099 
-1106 DPEVRVK
+1106 
-1113 NQTGANAQGAVFS
+1113 
-1126 GSEMPQT
+1126 
-1133 RIFSAGINFKF
+1133 

>member
-1 MSTKLL
+1 MNSFTRIGLRSRFLL
-7 SETICRKG
+7 V
-15 LMVKCFVALIVF
+15 LMI
-27 CCSVGE
+27 G
-33 AFAQTNTKV
+33 
-42 TINVNNVLIRT
+42 
-53 ALDQLQREAK
+53 
-63 IHFVY
+63 
-68 DEENIDSGKR
+68 
-78 VSLSYT
+78 
-84 ETPLNA
+84 
-90 VLDDFCKQTSLR
+90 
-102 YEVKRNLILI
+102 LI
-112 LPSKAEKTTGKHEP
+112 LPTLSVWGQNTTITGKVVDPKGEP
-126 FYMTGV
+126 LVGV
-132 VTDETGESIIGATI
+132 SVLEQ
-146 MIGGTSQGTVTDI
+146 GTTNGTVTDMN
-159 DGRYSLQVTPG
+159 GRYSIVVQKDSSPLRFSYMGFDNQEIVPGKRRVIDVT
-170 DLVSFTFVG
+170 LTENS
-179 MADKVVKV
+179 VVID
-187 QAGKKVVNVKM
+187 
-198 ETNATAL
+198 
-205 ADVVVTG
+205 DVVVIAYGTKKRRDMIG
-212 YQTLSKERATGS
+212 SVSKIKSDEMSLMQGGRFENSLQGLASGVQVVNDGMPGS
-224 YSVISEKSTK
+224 TPQIKIRGIGSIASGSDPLWVVDGIVGGGSTM
-234 GKLETDVLSR
+234 V
-244 IEGLVAGI
+244 
-252 NKTSSNSNDVVIRGI
+252 NSNDI
-267 TTYMGNTKPLY
+267 
-278 VVDGMPYEGDL
+278 E
-289 ASINPTDVQNITVL
+289 SIEVL

-999 GDGRNNVT
+999 GDGRINVT
-1007 ADIYE
+1007 AHIYE

-1020 IAEYPQLRWQD
+1020 IAE
-1031 KYNYDDNG
+1031 
-1039 NDKQNV
+1039 
-1045 TYIKHDAGHT
+1045 
-1055 KYLEKSAYLR
+1055 
-1065 LRNLTLG
+1065 
-1072 YTLPQRICSKIN
+1072 
-1084 IDALRVYVSAVNLFT
+1084 
-1099 ITSFNGY
+1099 
-1106 DPEVRVK
+1106 
-1113 NQTGANAQGAVFS
+1113 
-1126 GSEMPQT
+1126 
-1133 RIFSAGINFKF
+1133 

>member
-1 MSTKLL
+1 MNSFTRIGLRSRFLL
-7 SETICRKG
+7 V
-15 LMVKCFVALIVF
+15 LMI
-27 CCSVGE
+27 G
-33 AFAQTNTKV
+33 
-42 TINVNNVLIRT
+42 
-53 ALDQLQREAK
+53 
-63 IHFVY
+63 
-68 DEENIDSGKR
+68 
-78 VSLSYT
+78 
-84 ETPLNA
+84 
-90 VLDDFCKQTSLR
+90 
-102 YEVKRNLILI
+102 LI
-112 LPSKAEKTTGKHEP
+112 LPMLSVWGQNATITGKVVDPKGEP
-126 FYMTGV
+126 LVGV
-132 VTDETGESIIGATI
+132 SVLEQ
-146 MIGGTSQGTVTDI
+146 GTTNGTVTDMN
-159 DGRYSLQVTPG
+159 GRYSIVVQKDSSPLRFSYMGFDNQEIVPGKRRVIDVT
-170 DLVSFTFVG
+170 LTENS
-179 MADKVVKV
+179 VVID
-187 QAGKKVVNVKM
+187 
-198 ETNATAL
+198 
-205 ADVVVTG
+205 DVVVIAYGTKKRRDMIG
-212 YQTLSKERATGS
+212 SVSKIKSDEMSLMQGGRFENSLQGLASGVQVVNDGMPGS
-224 YSVISEKSTK
+224 TPQIKIRGIGSIASGSDPLWVVDGIVGGGSTM
-234 GKLETDVLSR
+234 V
-244 IEGLVAGI
+244 
-252 NKTSSNSNDVVIRGI
+252 NSNDI
-267 TTYMGNTKPLY
+267 
-278 VVDGMPYEGDL
+278 E
-289 ASINPTDVQNITVL
+289 SIEVL

-438 SDESSLKGLSMN
+438 SDESSLKRLSMN

-478 KSTNKWAVVSDK
+478 KTTNKWAVVSDK

-913 IGMIYEIDLDRYN
+913 IGMIYETLN
-926 KTGETVKTG
+926 
-935 RLIPATQS
+935 
-943 NVNKHRIIQEGKTA
+943 
-957 LPKVYMGWTNNF
+957 
-969 KYKAFDLSFMFYLSL
+969 
-984 GSYTFNYHRYTKSFV
+984 
-999 GDGRNNVT
+999 
-1007 ADIYE
+1007 
-1012 NSWKKPGD
+1012 
-1020 IAEYPQLRWQD
+1020 PQLHSRSA
-1031 KYNYDDNG
+1031 
-1039 NDKQNV
+1039 
-1045 TYIKHDAGHT
+1045 TYIKRNGLLIRKIT
-1055 KYLEKSAYLR
+1055 IKSSRPFQCAYHP
-1065 LRNLTLG
+1065 LT
-1072 YTLPQRICSKIN
+1072 P
-1084 IDALRVYVSAVNLFT
+1084 
-1099 ITSFNGY
+1099 
-1106 DPEVRVK
+1106 
-1113 NQTGANAQGAVFS
+1113 
-1126 GSEMPQT
+1126 
-1133 RIFSAGINFKF
+1133 

>member
-1 MSTKLL
+1 MNSFTRIGLRSRFLL
-7 SETICRKG
+7 V
-15 LMVKCFVALIVF
+15 LMI
-27 CCSVGE
+27 G
-33 AFAQTNTKV
+33 
-42 TINVNNVLIRT
+42 
-53 ALDQLQREAK
+53 
-63 IHFVY
+63 
-68 DEENIDSGKR
+68 
-78 VSLSYT
+78 
-84 ETPLNA
+84 
-90 VLDDFCKQTSLR
+90 
-102 YEVKRNLILI
+102 LI
-112 LPSKAEKTTGKHEP
+112 LPTLSVWGQNATITGKVVDSKGEP
-126 FYMTGV
+126 LVGV
-132 VTDETGESIIGATI
+132 SVLEQ
-146 MIGGTSQGTVTDI
+146 GTTNGTVTDMN
-159 DGRYSLQVTPG
+159 GRYSIVVQKDSSPLRFSYMGFDNKEIVPG
-170 DLVSFTFVG
+170 
-179 MADKVVKV
+179 KNRVVDV
-187 QAGKKVVNVKM
+187 ILTENSVVID
-198 ETNATAL
+198 
-205 ADVVVTG
+205 DVVVIAYGTKKRRDMIG
-212 YQTLSKERATGS
+212 SVSKIKSDEMSLMQGGRFENSLQGLASGVQVVNDGMPGS
-224 YSVISEKSTK
+224 TPQIKIRGIGSIASGSDPLWVVDGIVGGGSTM
-234 GKLETDVLSR
+234 V
-244 IEGLVAGI
+244 
-252 NKTSSNSNDVVIRGI
+252 NSNDI
-267 TTYMGNTKPLY
+267 
-278 VVDGMPYEGDL
+278 E
-289 ASINPTDVQNITVL
+289 SIEVL

-334 FDVHY
+334 FDVRY

-350 LGLASTKTYFNIM
+350 LGLASTKTYFDIM

-386 SNWTSPITREE
+386 SNWISPITREE

-478 KSTNKWAVVSDK
+478 KSTNKWAIVSDK
-490 FPWRKVYDPEDP
+490 FPWRKVYDSEDP

-783 ALFNNKVNG
+783 ALFDNKVNG

-892 KDLALG
+892 K
-898 TYFMAEWA
+898 
-906 GVDPEKG
+906 
-913 IGMIYEIDLDRYN
+913 
-926 KTGETVKTG
+926 
-935 RLIPATQS
+935 
-943 NVNKHRIIQEGKTA
+943 
-957 LPKVYMGWTNNF
+957 
-969 KYKAFDLSFMFYLSL
+969 
-984 GSYTFNYHRYTKSFV
+984 
-999 GDGRNNVT
+999 
-1007 ADIYE
+1007 
-1012 NSWKKPGD
+1012 
-1020 IAEYPQLRWQD
+1020 
-1031 KYNYDDNG
+1031 
-1039 NDKQNV
+1039 
-1045 TYIKHDAGHT
+1045 
-1055 KYLEKSAYLR
+1055 
-1065 LRNLTLG
+1065 
-1072 YTLPQRICSKIN
+1072 
-1084 IDALRVYVSAVNLFT
+1084 
-1099 ITSFNGY
+1099 
-1106 DPEVRVK
+1106 
-1113 NQTGANAQGAVFS
+1113 
-1126 GSEMPQT
+1126 
-1133 RIFSAGINFKF
+1133 

>member
-1 MSTKLL
+1 MNSFTRIGLRSRFLL
-7 SETICRKG
+7 V
-15 LMVKCFVALIVF
+15 LMI
-27 CCSVGE
+27 G
-33 AFAQTNTKV
+33 
-42 TINVNNVLIRT
+42 
-53 ALDQLQREAK
+53 
-63 IHFVY
+63 
-68 DEENIDSGKR
+68 
-78 VSLSYT
+78 
-84 ETPLNA
+84 
-90 VLDDFCKQTSLR
+90 
-102 YEVKRNLILI
+102 LI
-112 LPSKAEKTTGKHEP
+112 LPTLSVWGQNATITGKVVDPKGEP
-126 FYMTGV
+126 LVGV
-132 VTDETGESIIGATI
+132 SVLEQ
-146 MIGGTSQGTVTDI
+146 GTTNGTVTDMN
-159 DGRYSLQVTPG
+159 GRYSIVVQKDSSPLRFSYMGFDNQEIVPGKRRVIDVT
-170 DLVSFTFVG
+170 LTENS
-179 MADKVVKV
+179 VVID
-187 QAGKKVVNVKM
+187 
-198 ETNATAL
+198 
-205 ADVVVTG
+205 DVVVIAYGTKKRRDMIG
-212 YQTLSKERATGS
+212 SVSKIKSDEMSLMQGGRFENSLQGLASGVQVVNDGMPGS
-224 YSVISEKSTK
+224 TPQIKIRGIGSIASGSDPLWVVDGIVGGGSTM
-234 GKLETDVLSR
+234 V
-244 IEGLVAGI
+244 
-252 NKTSSNSNDVVIRGI
+252 NSNDI
-267 TTYMGNTKPLY
+267 
-278 VVDGMPYEGDL
+278 E
-289 ASINPTDVQNITVL
+289 SIEVL

-1007 ADIYE
+1007 LIFMRTH
-1012 NSWKKPGD
+1012 G
-1020 IAEYPQLRWQD
+1020 
-1031 KYNYDDNG
+1031 
-1039 NDKQNV
+1039 
-1045 TYIKHDAGHT
+1045 
-1055 KYLEKSAYLR
+1055 
-1065 LRNLTLG
+1065 RNREILQSIRNFVG
-1072 YTLPQRICSKIN
+1072 KIN
-1084 IDALRVYVSAVNLFT
+1084 IIMMT
-1099 ITSFNGY
+1099 MEMTS
-1106 DPEVRVK
+1106 K
-1113 NQTGANAQGAVFS
+1113 
-1126 GSEMPQT
+1126 M
-1133 RIFSAGINFKF
+1133 

>member
-1 MSTKLL
+1 MNSFTRIGLRSRFLL
-7 SETICRKG
+7 V
-15 LMVKCFVALIVF
+15 LMI
-27 CCSVGE
+27 G
-33 AFAQTNTKV
+33 
-42 TINVNNVLIRT
+42 
-53 ALDQLQREAK
+53 
-63 IHFVY
+63 
-68 DEENIDSGKR
+68 
-78 VSLSYT
+78 
-84 ETPLNA
+84 
-90 VLDDFCKQTSLR
+90 
-102 YEVKRNLILI
+102 LI
-112 LPSKAEKTTGKHEP
+112 LPMLSVWGQNATITGKVVDPKGEP
-126 FYMTGV
+126 LVGV
-132 VTDETGESIIGATI
+132 SVLEQ
-146 MIGGTSQGTVTDI
+146 GTTNGTVTDMN
-159 DGRYSLQVTPG
+159 GRYSIVVQKDSSPLRFSYMGFDNQEIVPGKRRVIDVT
-170 DLVSFTFVG
+170 LTENS
-179 MADKVVKV
+179 VVID
-187 QAGKKVVNVKM
+187 
-198 ETNATAL
+198 
-205 ADVVVTG
+205 DVVVIAYGTKKRRDMIG
-212 YQTLSKERATGS
+212 SVSKIKSDEMSLMQGGRFENSLQGLASGVQVVNDGMPGS
-224 YSVISEKSTK
+224 TPQIKIRGIGSIASGSDPLWVVDGIVGGGSTM
-234 GKLETDVLSR
+234 V
-244 IEGLVAGI
+244 
-252 NKTSSNSNDVVIRGI
+252 NSNDI
-267 TTYMGNTKPLY
+267 
-278 VVDGMPYEGDL
+278 E
-289 ASINPTDVQNITVL
+289 SIEVL

-777 DLGLDY
+777 D
-783 ALFNNKVNG
+783 
-792 SIAYYRRTTSDMLM
+792 
-806 RVQLPASAGITNSGG
+806 
-821 NADNNSMWANVGSMY
+821 
-836 NQGFEFDINVTL
+836 
-848 VKKDFEWN
+848 
-856 MNYNLTTN
+856 
-864 MNKVTALDASVDA
+864 
-877 KGTGII
+877 
-883 NTRPGAITK
+883 
-892 KDLALG
+892 
-898 TYFMAEWA
+898 
-906 GVDPEKG
+906 
-913 IGMIYEIDLDRYN
+913 
-926 KTGETVKTG
+926 
-935 RLIPATQS
+935 
-943 NVNKHRIIQEGKTA
+943 
-957 LPKVYMGWTNNF
+957 
-969 KYKAFDLSFMFYLSL
+969 
-984 GSYTFNYHRYTKSFV
+984 
-999 GDGRNNVT
+999 
-1007 ADIYE
+1007 
-1012 NSWKKPGD
+1012 
-1020 IAEYPQLRWQD
+1020 
-1031 KYNYDDNG
+1031 
-1039 NDKQNV
+1039 
-1045 TYIKHDAGHT
+1045 
-1055 KYLEKSAYLR
+1055 
-1065 LRNLTLG
+1065 
-1072 YTLPQRICSKIN
+1072 
-1084 IDALRVYVSAVNLFT
+1084 
-1099 ITSFNGY
+1099 
-1106 DPEVRVK
+1106 
-1113 NQTGANAQGAVFS
+1113 
-1126 GSEMPQT
+1126 
-1133 RIFSAGINFKF
+1133 

>member
-1 MSTKLL
+1 MNSFTRIGLRSRFLL
-7 SETICRKG
+7 V
-15 LMVKCFVALIVF
+15 LMI
-27 CCSVGE
+27 G
-33 AFAQTNTKV
+33 
-42 TINVNNVLIRT
+42 
-53 ALDQLQREAK
+53 
-63 IHFVY
+63 
-68 DEENIDSGKR
+68 
-78 VSLSYT
+78 
-84 ETPLNA
+84 
-90 VLDDFCKQTSLR
+90 
-102 YEVKRNLILI
+102 LI
-112 LPSKAEKTTGKHEP
+112 LPTLSVWGQNATITGKVVDPKGEP
-126 FYMTGV
+126 LVGV
-132 VTDETGESIIGATI
+132 SVLEQ
-146 MIGGTSQGTVTDI
+146 GTTNGTVTDMN
-159 DGRYSLQVTPG
+159 GRYSIVVQKDSSPLRFSYMGFDNQEIVPGKRRVIDVT
-170 DLVSFTFVG
+170 LTENS
-179 MADKVVKV
+179 VVID
-187 QAGKKVVNVKM
+187 
-198 ETNATAL
+198 
-205 ADVVVTG
+205 DVVVIAYGTKKRRDMIG
-212 YQTLSKERATGS
+212 SVSKIKSDEMSLMQGGRFENSLQGLASGVQVVNDGMPGS
-224 YSVISEKSTK
+224 TPQIKIRGIGSIASGSDPLWVVDGIVGGGSTM
-234 GKLETDVLSR
+234 V
-244 IEGLVAGI
+244 
-252 NKTSSNSNDVVIRGI
+252 NSNDI
-267 TTYMGNTKPLY
+267 
-278 VVDGMPYEGDL
+278 E
-289 ASINPTDVQNITVL
+289 SIEVL

-747 KSKQYYNNMQNMFLW
+747 KCEQSYY
-762 NIANKAAKWEKNKSI
+762 K
-777 DLGLDY
+777 
-783 ALFNNKVNG
+783 KV
-792 SIAYYRRTTSDMLM
+792 
-806 RVQLPASAGITNSGG
+806 
-821 NADNNSMWANVGSMY
+821 
-836 NQGFEFDINVTL
+836 
-848 VKKDFEWN
+848 KC
-856 MNYNLTTN
+856 
-864 MNKVTALDASVDA
+864 
-877 KGTGII
+877 
-883 NTRPGAITK
+883 
-892 KDLALG
+892 
-898 TYFMAEWA
+898 
-906 GVDPEKG
+906 
-913 IGMIYEIDLDRYN
+913 
-926 KTGETVKTG
+926 
-935 RLIPATQS
+935 
-943 NVNKHRIIQEGKTA
+943 GK
-957 LPKVYMGWTNNF
+957 
-969 KYKAFDLSFMFYLSL
+969 
-984 GSYTFNYHRYTKSFV
+984 
-999 GDGRNNVT
+999 
-1007 ADIYE
+1007 I
-1012 NSWKKPGD
+1012 
-1020 IAEYPQLRWQD
+1020 
-1031 KYNYDDNG
+1031 
-1039 NDKQNV
+1039 
-1045 TYIKHDAGHT
+1045 
-1055 KYLEKSAYLR
+1055 
-1065 LRNLTLG
+1065 
-1072 YTLPQRICSKIN
+1072 
-1084 IDALRVYVSAVNLFT
+1084 
-1099 ITSFNGY
+1099 
-1106 DPEVRVK
+1106 
-1113 NQTGANAQGAVFS
+1113 
-1126 GSEMPQT
+1126 
-1133 RIFSAGINFKF
+1133 

>member
-1 MSTKLL
+1 MNSFTRIGLRSRFLL
-7 SETICRKG
+7 V
-15 LMVKCFVALIVF
+15 LMI
-27 CCSVGE
+27 G
-33 AFAQTNTKV
+33 
-42 TINVNNVLIRT
+42 
-53 ALDQLQREAK
+53 
-63 IHFVY
+63 
-68 DEENIDSGKR
+68 
-78 VSLSYT
+78 
-84 ETPLNA
+84 
-90 VLDDFCKQTSLR
+90 
-102 YEVKRNLILI
+102 LI
-112 LPSKAEKTTGKHEP
+112 LPTLSVWGQNATITGKVVDPKGEP
-126 FYMTGV
+126 LVGV
-132 VTDETGESIIGATI
+132 SVLEQ
-146 MIGGTSQGTVTDI
+146 GTTNGTVTDMN
-159 DGRYSLQVTPG
+159 GRYSIVVQKDSSPLRFSYMGFDNQEIVPGKRRVIDVT
-170 DLVSFTFVG
+170 LTENS
-179 MADKVVKV
+179 VVID
-187 QAGKKVVNVKM
+187 
-198 ETNATAL
+198 
-205 ADVVVTG
+205 DVVVIAYGTKKRRDMIG
-212 YQTLSKERATGS
+212 SVSKIKSDEMSLMQGGRFENSLQGLASGVQVVNDGMPGS
-224 YSVISEKSTK
+224 TPQIKIRGIGSIASGSDPLWVVDGIVGGGSTM
-234 GKLETDVLSR
+234 V
-244 IEGLVAGI
+244 
-252 NKTSSNSNDVVIRGI
+252 NSNDI
-267 TTYMGNTKPLY
+267 
-278 VVDGMPYEGDL
+278 E
-289 ASINPTDVQNITVL
+289 SIEVL

-943 NVNKHRIIQEGKTA
+943 NVNKHRIIH
-957 LPKVYMGWTNNF
+957 V
-969 KYKAFDLSFMFYLSL
+969 
-984 GSYTFNYHRYTKSFV
+984 
-999 GDGRNNVT
+999 
-1007 ADIYE
+1007 
-1012 NSWKKPGD
+1012 
-1020 IAEYPQLRWQD
+1020 
-1031 KYNYDDNG
+1031 
-1039 NDKQNV
+1039 
-1045 TYIKHDAGHT
+1045 
-1055 KYLEKSAYLR
+1055 
-1065 LRNLTLG
+1065 
-1072 YTLPQRICSKIN
+1072 
-1084 IDALRVYVSAVNLFT
+1084 
-1099 ITSFNGY
+1099 
-1106 DPEVRVK
+1106 
-1113 NQTGANAQGAVFS
+1113 
-1126 GSEMPQT
+1126 
-1133 RIFSAGINFKF
+1133 

>member
-1 MSTKLL
+1 MNSFTRIGLRSRFLL
-7 SETICRKG
+7 V
-15 LMVKCFVALIVF
+15 LMI
-27 CCSVGE
+27 G
-33 AFAQTNTKV
+33 
-42 TINVNNVLIRT
+42 
-53 ALDQLQREAK
+53 
-63 IHFVY
+63 
-68 DEENIDSGKR
+68 
-78 VSLSYT
+78 
-84 ETPLNA
+84 
-90 VLDDFCKQTSLR
+90 
-102 YEVKRNLILI
+102 LI
-112 LPSKAEKTTGKHEP
+112 LPTLSVWGQNATITGKVVDPKGEP
-126 FYMTGV
+126 LVGV
-132 VTDETGESIIGATI
+132 SVLEQ
-146 MIGGTSQGTVTDI
+146 GTTNGTVTDMN
-159 DGRYSLQVTPG
+159 GRYSIVVQKDSSPLRFSYMGFDNQEIVPGKRRVIDVT
-170 DLVSFTFVG
+170 LTENS
-179 MADKVVKV
+179 VVID
-187 QAGKKVVNVKM
+187 
-198 ETNATAL
+198 
-205 ADVVVTG
+205 DVVVIAYGTKKRRDMIG
-212 YQTLSKERATGS
+212 SVSKIKSDEMSLMQGGRFENSLQGLASGVQVVNDGMPGS
-224 YSVISEKSTK
+224 TPQIKIRGIGSIASGSDPLWVVDGIVGGGSTM
-234 GKLETDVLSR
+234 V
-244 IEGLVAGI
+244 
-252 NKTSSNSNDVVIRGI
+252 NSNDI
-267 TTYMGNTKPLY
+267 
-278 VVDGMPYEGDL
+278 E
-289 ASINPTDVQNITVL
+289 SIEVL

-1012 NSWKKPGD
+1012 KPGD

>member
-1 MSTKLL
+1 MNSFTRIGLRSRFLL
-7 SETICRKG
+7 V
-15 LMVKCFVALIVF
+15 LMI
-27 CCSVGE
+27 G
-33 AFAQTNTKV
+33 
-42 TINVNNVLIRT
+42 
-53 ALDQLQREAK
+53 
-63 IHFVY
+63 
-68 DEENIDSGKR
+68 
-78 VSLSYT
+78 
-84 ETPLNA
+84 
-90 VLDDFCKQTSLR
+90 
-102 YEVKRNLILI
+102 LI
-112 LPSKAEKTTGKHEP
+112 LPTLSVWGQNATITGKVVDPKGEP
-126 FYMTGV
+126 LVGV
-132 VTDETGESIIGATI
+132 SVLEQ
-146 MIGGTSQGTVTDI
+146 GTTNGTVTDMN
-159 DGRYSLQVTPG
+159 GRYSIVVQKDSSPLRFSYMGFDNQEIVPGKRRVIDVT
-170 DLVSFTFVG
+170 LTENS
-179 MADKVVKV
+179 VVID
-187 QAGKKVVNVKM
+187 
-198 ETNATAL
+198 
-205 ADVVVTG
+205 DVVVIAYGTKKRRDMIG
-212 YQTLSKERATGS
+212 SVSKIKSDEMSLMQGGRFENSLQGLASGVQVVNDGMPGS
-224 YSVISEKSTK
+224 TPQIKIRGIGSIASGSDPLWVVDGIVGGGSTM
-234 GKLETDVLSR
+234 V
-244 IEGLVAGI
+244 
-252 NKTSSNSNDVVIRGI
+252 NSNDI
-267 TTYMGNTKPLY
+267 
-278 VVDGMPYEGDL
+278 E
-289 ASINPTDVQNITVL
+289 SIEVL

-984 GSYTFNYHRYTKSFV
+984 GSYIRGEKRCVSKF
-999 GDGRNNVT
+999 GRS
-1007 ADIYE
+1007 E
-1012 NSWKKPGD
+1012 N
-1020 IAEYPQLRWQD
+1020 I
-1031 KYNYDDNG
+1031 
-1039 NDKQNV
+1039 
-1045 TYIKHDAGHT
+1045 
-1055 KYLEKSAYLR
+1055 
-1065 LRNLTLG
+1065 
-1072 YTLPQRICSKIN
+1072 
-1084 IDALRVYVSAVNLFT
+1084 
-1099 ITSFNGY
+1099 
-1106 DPEVRVK
+1106 
-1113 NQTGANAQGAVFS
+1113 
-1126 GSEMPQT
+1126 
-1133 RIFSAGINFKF
+1133 

>member
-1 MSTKLL
+1 MNSFTRIGLRSRFLL
-7 SETICRKG
+7 V
-15 LMVKCFVALIVF
+15 LMI
-27 CCSVGE
+27 G
-33 AFAQTNTKV
+33 
-42 TINVNNVLIRT
+42 
-53 ALDQLQREAK
+53 
-63 IHFVY
+63 
-68 DEENIDSGKR
+68 
-78 VSLSYT
+78 
-84 ETPLNA
+84 
-90 VLDDFCKQTSLR
+90 
-102 YEVKRNLILI
+102 LI
-112 LPSKAEKTTGKHEP
+112 LPTLSVWGQNATITGKVVDPKGEP
-126 FYMTGV
+126 LVGV
-132 VTDETGESIIGATI
+132 SVLEQ
-146 MIGGTSQGTVTDI
+146 GTTNGTVTDMN
-159 DGRYSLQVTPG
+159 GRYSIVVQKDSSPLRFSYMGFDNQEIVPGKRRVIDVT
-170 DLVSFTFVG
+170 LTENS
-179 MADKVVKV
+179 VVID
-187 QAGKKVVNVKM
+187 
-198 ETNATAL
+198 
-205 ADVVVTG
+205 DVVVIAYGTKKRRDMIG
-212 YQTLSKERATGS
+212 SVSKIKSDEMSLMQGGRFENSLQGLASGVQVVNDGMPGS
-224 YSVISEKSTK
+224 TPQIKIRGIGSIASGSDPLWVVDGIVGGGSTM
-234 GKLETDVLSR
+234 V
-244 IEGLVAGI
+244 
-252 NKTSSNSNDVVIRGI
+252 NSNDI
-267 TTYMGNTKPLY
+267 
-278 VVDGMPYEGDL
+278 E
-289 ASINPTDVQNITVL
+289 SIEVL

-984 GSYTFNYHRYTKSFV
+984 GSYTFNYHRRNLEILQSIRNFV
-999 GDGRNNVT
+999 G
-1007 ADIYE
+1007 
-1012 NSWKKPGD
+1012 
-1020 IAEYPQLRWQD
+1020 
-1031 KYNYDDNG
+1031 
-1039 NDKQNV
+1039 
-1045 TYIKHDAGHT
+1045 
-1055 KYLEKSAYLR
+1055 
-1065 LRNLTLG
+1065 
-1072 YTLPQRICSKIN
+1072 KIN
-1084 IDALRVYVSAVNLFT
+1084 IIMMT
-1099 ITSFNGY
+1099 MEMTS
-1106 DPEVRVK
+1106 K
-1113 NQTGANAQGAVFS
+1113 
-1126 GSEMPQT
+1126 M
-1133 RIFSAGINFKF
+1133 

>member
-1 MSTKLL
+1 MNSFTRIGLRSRFLL
-7 SETICRKG
+7 V
-15 LMVKCFVALIVF
+15 LMI
-27 CCSVGE
+27 G
-33 AFAQTNTKV
+33 
-42 TINVNNVLIRT
+42 
-53 ALDQLQREAK
+53 
-63 IHFVY
+63 
-68 DEENIDSGKR
+68 
-78 VSLSYT
+78 
-84 ETPLNA
+84 
-90 VLDDFCKQTSLR
+90 
-102 YEVKRNLILI
+102 LI
-112 LPSKAEKTTGKHEP
+112 LPMLSVWGQNATITGKVVDPKGEP
-126 FYMTGV
+126 LVGV
-132 VTDETGESIIGATI
+132 SVLEQ
-146 MIGGTSQGTVTDI
+146 GTTNGTVTDMN
-159 DGRYSLQVTPG
+159 GRYSIVVQKDSSPLRFSYMGFDNQEIVPGKRRVIDVT
-170 DLVSFTFVG
+170 LTENS
-179 MADKVVKV
+179 VVID
-187 QAGKKVVNVKM
+187 
-198 ETNATAL
+198 
-205 ADVVVTG
+205 DVVVIAYGTKKRRDMIG
-212 YQTLSKERATGS
+212 SVSKIKSDEMSLMQGGRFENSLQGLASGVQVVNDGMPGS
-224 YSVISEKSTK
+224 TPQIKIRGIGSIASGSDPLWVVDGIVGGGSTM
-234 GKLETDVLSR
+234 V
-244 IEGLVAGI
+244 
-252 NKTSSNSNDVVIRGI
+252 NSNDI
-267 TTYMGNTKPLY
+267 
-278 VVDGMPYEGDL
+278 E
-289 ASINPTDVQNITVL
+289 SIEVL

-1045 TYIKHDAGHT
+1045 T
-1055 KYLEKSAYLR
+1055 
-1065 LRNLTLG
+1065 
-1072 YTLPQRICSKIN
+1072 
-1084 IDALRVYVSAVNLFT
+1084 
-1099 ITSFNGY
+1099 
-1106 DPEVRVK
+1106 
-1113 NQTGANAQGAVFS
+1113 
-1126 GSEMPQT
+1126 
-1133 RIFSAGINFKF
+1133 

>member
-1 MSTKLL
+1 MNSFTRIGLRSRFLL
-7 SETICRKG
+7 V
-15 LMVKCFVALIVF
+15 LMI
-27 CCSVGE
+27 G
-33 AFAQTNTKV
+33 
-42 TINVNNVLIRT
+42 
-53 ALDQLQREAK
+53 
-63 IHFVY
+63 
-68 DEENIDSGKR
+68 
-78 VSLSYT
+78 
-84 ETPLNA
+84 
-90 VLDDFCKQTSLR
+90 
-102 YEVKRNLILI
+102 LI
-112 LPSKAEKTTGKHEP
+112 LPTLSVWGQNATITGKVVDPKGEP
-126 FYMTGV
+126 LVGV
-132 VTDETGESIIGATI
+132 SVLEQ
-146 MIGGTSQGTVTDI
+146 GTTNGTVTDMN
-159 DGRYSLQVTPG
+159 GRYSIVVQKDSSPLRFSYMGFDNQEIVPGKRRVIDVT
-170 DLVSFTFVG
+170 LTENS
-179 MADKVVKV
+179 VVID
-187 QAGKKVVNVKM
+187 
-198 ETNATAL
+198 
-205 ADVVVTG
+205 DVVVIAYGTKKRRDMIG
-212 YQTLSKERATGS
+212 SVSKIKSDEMSLMQGGRFENSLQGLASGVQVVNDGMPGS
-224 YSVISEKSTK
+224 TPQIKIRGIGSIASGSDPLWVVDGIVGGGSTM
-234 GKLETDVLSR
+234 V
-244 IEGLVAGI
+244 
-252 NKTSSNSNDVVIRGI
+252 NSNDI
-267 TTYMGNTKPLY
+267 
-278 VVDGMPYEGDL
+278 E
-289 ASINPTDVQNITVL
+289 SIEVL

-350 LGLASTKTYFNIM
+350 LGLANTKTYFNIM

-792 SIAYYRRTTSDMLM
+792 SIAYCKHPIKYTLYFHK
-806 RVQLPASAGITNSGG
+806 IENSI
-821 NADNNSMWANVGSMY
+821 S
-836 NQGFEFDINVTL
+836 TL
-848 VKKDFEWN
+848 VK
-856 MNYNLTTN
+856 
-864 MNKVTALDASVDA
+864 S
-877 KGTGII
+877 
-883 NTRPGAITK
+883 
-892 KDLALG
+892 
-898 TYFMAEWA
+898 
-906 GVDPEKG
+906 
-913 IGMIYEIDLDRYN
+913 
-926 KTGETVKTG
+926 
-935 RLIPATQS
+935 
-943 NVNKHRIIQEGKTA
+943 
-957 LPKVYMGWTNNF
+957 
-969 KYKAFDLSFMFYLSL
+969 
-984 GSYTFNYHRYTKSFV
+984 
-999 GDGRNNVT
+999 
-1007 ADIYE
+1007 
-1012 NSWKKPGD
+1012 
-1020 IAEYPQLRWQD
+1020 
-1031 KYNYDDNG
+1031 
-1039 NDKQNV
+1039 
-1045 TYIKHDAGHT
+1045 
-1055 KYLEKSAYLR
+1055 
-1065 LRNLTLG
+1065 
-1072 YTLPQRICSKIN
+1072 
-1084 IDALRVYVSAVNLFT
+1084 
-1099 ITSFNGY
+1099 
-1106 DPEVRVK
+1106 
-1113 NQTGANAQGAVFS
+1113 
-1126 GSEMPQT
+1126 
-1133 RIFSAGINFKF
+1133 

>member
-1 MSTKLL
+1 MNSFTRIGLRSRFLL
-7 SETICRKG
+7 V
-15 LMVKCFVALIVF
+15 LMI
-27 CCSVGE
+27 G
-33 AFAQTNTKV
+33 
-42 TINVNNVLIRT
+42 
-53 ALDQLQREAK
+53 
-63 IHFVY
+63 
-68 DEENIDSGKR
+68 
-78 VSLSYT
+78 
-84 ETPLNA
+84 
-90 VLDDFCKQTSLR
+90 
-102 YEVKRNLILI
+102 LI
-112 LPSKAEKTTGKHEP
+112 LPTLSVWGQNATITGKVVDPKGEP
-126 FYMTGV
+126 LVGV
-132 VTDETGESIIGATI
+132 SVLEQ
-146 MIGGTSQGTVTDI
+146 GTTNGTVTDMN
-159 DGRYSLQVTPG
+159 GRYSIVVQKDSSPLRFSYMGFDNQEIVPGKRRVIDVT
-170 DLVSFTFVG
+170 LTENS
-179 MADKVVKV
+179 VVID
-187 QAGKKVVNVKM
+187 
-198 ETNATAL
+198 
-205 ADVVVTG
+205 DVVVIAYGTKKRRDMIG
-212 YQTLSKERATGS
+212 SVSKIKSDEMSLMQGGRFENSLQGLASGVQVVNDGMPGS
-224 YSVISEKSTK
+224 TPQIKIRGIGSIASGSDPLWVVDGIVGGGSTM
-234 GKLETDVLSR
+234 V
-244 IEGLVAGI
+244 
-252 NKTSSNSNDVVIRGI
+252 NSNDI
-267 TTYMGNTKPLY
+267 
-278 VVDGMPYEGDL
+278 E
-289 ASINPTDVQNITVL
+289 SIEVL

-1012 NSWKKPGD
+1012 NSWK
-1020 IAEYPQLRWQD
+1020 
-1031 KYNYDDNG
+1031 
-1039 NDKQNV
+1039 
-1045 TYIKHDAGHT
+1045 
-1055 KYLEKSAYLR
+1055 
-1065 LRNLTLG
+1065 
-1072 YTLPQRICSKIN
+1072 
-1084 IDALRVYVSAVNLFT
+1084 
-1099 ITSFNGY
+1099 
-1106 DPEVRVK
+1106 
-1113 NQTGANAQGAVFS
+1113 
-1126 GSEMPQT
+1126 
-1133 RIFSAGINFKF
+1133 

>member
-1 MSTKLL
+1 MNSFTRIGLRSRFLL
-7 SETICRKG
+7 V
-15 LMVKCFVALIVF
+15 LMI
-27 CCSVGE
+27 G
-33 AFAQTNTKV
+33 
-42 TINVNNVLIRT
+42 
-53 ALDQLQREAK
+53 
-63 IHFVY
+63 
-68 DEENIDSGKR
+68 
-78 VSLSYT
+78 
-84 ETPLNA
+84 
-90 VLDDFCKQTSLR
+90 
-102 YEVKRNLILI
+102 LI
-112 LPSKAEKTTGKHEP
+112 LPTLSVWGQNATITGKVVDPKGEP
-126 FYMTGV
+126 LVGV
-132 VTDETGESIIGATI
+132 SVLEQ
-146 MIGGTSQGTVTDI
+146 GTTNGTVTDMN
-159 DGRYSLQVTPG
+159 GRYSIVVQKDSSPLRFSYMGFDNQEIVPGKRRVIDVT
-170 DLVSFTFVG
+170 LTENS
-179 MADKVVKV
+179 VVID
-187 QAGKKVVNVKM
+187 
-198 ETNATAL
+198 
-205 ADVVVTG
+205 DVVVIAYGTKKRRDMIG
-212 YQTLSKERATGS
+212 SVSKIKSDEMSLMQGGRFENSLQGLASGVQVVNDGMPGS
-224 YSVISEKSTK
+224 TPQIKIRGIGSIASGSDPLWVVDGIVGGGSTM
-234 GKLETDVLSR
+234 V
-244 IEGLVAGI
+244 
-252 NKTSSNSNDVVIRGI
+252 NSNDI
-267 TTYMGNTKPLY
+267 
-278 VVDGMPYEGDL
+278 E
-289 ASINPTDVQNITVL
+289 SIEVL

-618 NRSYTDNAVVAGKN
+618 NRSYTDNAVVADKN

-747 KSKQYYNNMQNMFLW
+747 KSKQYYNNMQNMFL
-762 NIANKAAKWEKNKSI
+762 
-777 DLGLDY
+777 
-783 ALFNNKVNG
+783 
-792 SIAYYRRTTSDMLM
+792 
-806 RVQLPASAGITNSGG
+806 
-821 NADNNSMWANVGSMY
+821 
-836 NQGFEFDINVTL
+836 
-848 VKKDFEWN
+848 
-856 MNYNLTTN
+856 
-864 MNKVTALDASVDA
+864 
-877 KGTGII
+877 
-883 NTRPGAITK
+883 
-892 KDLALG
+892 
-898 TYFMAEWA
+898 
-906 GVDPEKG
+906 
-913 IGMIYEIDLDRYN
+913 
-926 KTGETVKTG
+926 
-935 RLIPATQS
+935 
-943 NVNKHRIIQEGKTA
+943 
-957 LPKVYMGWTNNF
+957 
-969 KYKAFDLSFMFYLSL
+969 
-984 GSYTFNYHRYTKSFV
+984 
-999 GDGRNNVT
+999 
-1007 ADIYE
+1007 
-1012 NSWKKPGD
+1012 
-1020 IAEYPQLRWQD
+1020 
-1031 KYNYDDNG
+1031 
-1039 NDKQNV
+1039 
-1045 TYIKHDAGHT
+1045 
-1055 KYLEKSAYLR
+1055 
-1065 LRNLTLG
+1065 
-1072 YTLPQRICSKIN
+1072 
-1084 IDALRVYVSAVNLFT
+1084 
-1099 ITSFNGY
+1099 
-1106 DPEVRVK
+1106 
-1113 NQTGANAQGAVFS
+1113 
-1126 GSEMPQT
+1126 
-1133 RIFSAGINFKF
+1133 

>member
-1 MSTKLL
+1 MNSFTRIGLRSRFLL
-7 SETICRKG
+7 V
-15 LMVKCFVALIVF
+15 LMI
-27 CCSVGE
+27 G
-33 AFAQTNTKV
+33 
-42 TINVNNVLIRT
+42 
-53 ALDQLQREAK
+53 
-63 IHFVY
+63 
-68 DEENIDSGKR
+68 
-78 VSLSYT
+78 
-84 ETPLNA
+84 
-90 VLDDFCKQTSLR
+90 
-102 YEVKRNLILI
+102 LI
-112 LPSKAEKTTGKHEP
+112 LPMLSVWGQNATITGKVVDPKGEP
-126 FYMTGV
+126 LVGV
-132 VTDETGESIIGATI
+132 SVLEQ
-146 MIGGTSQGTVTDI
+146 GTTNGTVTDMN
-159 DGRYSLQVTPG
+159 GRYSIVVQKDSSPLRFSYMGFDNQEIVPGKRRVIDVT
-170 DLVSFTFVG
+170 LTENS
-179 MADKVVKV
+179 VVID
-187 QAGKKVVNVKM
+187 
-198 ETNATAL
+198 
-205 ADVVVTG
+205 DVVVIAYGTKKRRDMIG
-212 YQTLSKERATGS
+212 SVSKIKSDEMSLMQGGRFENSLQGLASGVQVVNDGMPGS
-224 YSVISEKSTK
+224 TPQIKIRGIGSIASGSDPLWVVDGIVGGGSTM
-234 GKLETDVLSR
+234 V
-244 IEGLVAGI
+244 
-252 NKTSSNSNDVVIRGI
+252 NSNDI
-267 TTYMGNTKPLY
+267 
-278 VVDGMPYEGDL
+278 E
-289 ASINPTDVQNITVL
+289 SIEVL

-856 MNYNLTTN
+856 MNYN
-864 MNKVTALDASVDA
+864 
-877 KGTGII
+877 
-883 NTRPGAITK
+883 
-892 KDLALG
+892 
-898 TYFMAEWA
+898 
-906 GVDPEKG
+906 
-913 IGMIYEIDLDRYN
+913 
-926 KTGETVKTG
+926 
-935 RLIPATQS
+935 
-943 NVNKHRIIQEGKTA
+943 
-957 LPKVYMGWTNNF
+957 
-969 KYKAFDLSFMFYLSL
+969 
-984 GSYTFNYHRYTKSFV
+984 
-999 GDGRNNVT
+999 
-1007 ADIYE
+1007 
-1012 NSWKKPGD
+1012 
-1020 IAEYPQLRWQD
+1020 
-1031 KYNYDDNG
+1031 
-1039 NDKQNV
+1039 
-1045 TYIKHDAGHT
+1045 
-1055 KYLEKSAYLR
+1055 
-1065 LRNLTLG
+1065 
-1072 YTLPQRICSKIN
+1072 
-1084 IDALRVYVSAVNLFT
+1084 
-1099 ITSFNGY
+1099 
-1106 DPEVRVK
+1106 
-1113 NQTGANAQGAVFS
+1113 
-1126 GSEMPQT
+1126 
-1133 RIFSAGINFKF
+1133 

>member
-1 MSTKLL
+1 MNSFTRIGLRSRFLL
-7 SETICRKG
+7 V
-15 LMVKCFVALIVF
+15 LMI
-27 CCSVGE
+27 G
-33 AFAQTNTKV
+33 
-42 TINVNNVLIRT
+42 
-53 ALDQLQREAK
+53 
-63 IHFVY
+63 
-68 DEENIDSGKR
+68 
-78 VSLSYT
+78 
-84 ETPLNA
+84 
-90 VLDDFCKQTSLR
+90 
-102 YEVKRNLILI
+102 LI
-112 LPSKAEKTTGKHEP
+112 LPTLSVWGQNATITGKVVDPKGEP
-126 FYMTGV
+126 LVGV
-132 VTDETGESIIGATI
+132 SVLEQ
-146 MIGGTSQGTVTDI
+146 GTTNGTVTDMN
-159 DGRYSLQVTPG
+159 GRYSIVVQKDSSPLRFSYMGFDNQEIVPGKRRVIDVT
-170 DLVSFTFVG
+170 LTENS
-179 MADKVVKV
+179 VVID
-187 QAGKKVVNVKM
+187 
-198 ETNATAL
+198 
-205 ADVVVTG
+205 DVVVIAYGTKKRRDMIG
-212 YQTLSKERATGS
+212 SVSKIKSDEMSLMQGGRFENSLQGLASGVQVVNDGMPGS
-224 YSVISEKSTK
+224 TPQIKIRGIGSIASGSDPLWVVDGIVGGGSTM
-234 GKLETDVLSR
+234 V
-244 IEGLVAGI
+244 
-252 NKTSSNSNDVVIRGI
+252 NSNDI
-267 TTYMGNTKPLY
+267 
-278 VVDGMPYEGDL
+278 E
-289 ASINPTDVQNITVL
+289 SIEVL

-1020 IAEYPQLRWQD
+1020 IAEYP
-1031 KYNYDDNG
+1031 
-1039 NDKQNV
+1039 
-1045 TYIKHDAGHT
+1045 
-1055 KYLEKSAYLR
+1055 
-1065 LRNLTLG
+1065 
-1072 YTLPQRICSKIN
+1072 
-1084 IDALRVYVSAVNLFT
+1084 
-1099 ITSFNGY
+1099 
-1106 DPEVRVK
+1106 
-1113 NQTGANAQGAVFS
+1113 
-1126 GSEMPQT
+1126 
-1133 RIFSAGINFKF
+1133 

>member
-1 MSTKLL
+1 MNSFTRIGLRSRFLL
-7 SETICRKG
+7 V
-15 LMVKCFVALIVF
+15 LMI
-27 CCSVGE
+27 G
-33 AFAQTNTKV
+33 
-42 TINVNNVLIRT
+42 
-53 ALDQLQREAK
+53 
-63 IHFVY
+63 
-68 DEENIDSGKR
+68 
-78 VSLSYT
+78 
-84 ETPLNA
+84 
-90 VLDDFCKQTSLR
+90 
-102 YEVKRNLILI
+102 LI
-112 LPSKAEKTTGKHEP
+112 LPMLSVWGQNATITGKVVDPKGEP
-126 FYMTGV
+126 LVGV
-132 VTDETGESIIGATI
+132 SVLEQ
-146 MIGGTSQGTVTDI
+146 GTTNGTVTDMN
-159 DGRYSLQVTPG
+159 GRYSIVVQKDSSPLRFSYMGFDNQEIVPGKRRVIDVT
-170 DLVSFTFVG
+170 LTENS
-179 MADKVVKV
+179 VVID
-187 QAGKKVVNVKM
+187 
-198 ETNATAL
+198 
-205 ADVVVTG
+205 DVVVIAYGTKKRRDMIG
-212 YQTLSKERATGS
+212 SVSKIKSDEMSLMQGGRFENSLQGLASGVQVVNDGMPGS
-224 YSVISEKSTK
+224 TPQIKIRGIGSIASGSDPLWVVDGIVGGGSTM
-234 GKLETDVLSR
+234 V
-244 IEGLVAGI
+244 
-252 NKTSSNSNDVVIRGI
+252 NSNDI
-267 TTYMGNTKPLY
+267 
-278 VVDGMPYEGDL
+278 E
-289 ASINPTDVQNITVL
+289 SIEVL

-935 RLIPATQS
+935 RLIP
-943 NVNKHRIIQEGKTA
+943 
-957 LPKVYMGWTNNF
+957 
-969 KYKAFDLSFMFYLSL
+969 
-984 GSYTFNYHRYTKSFV
+984 RYS
-999 GDGRNNVT
+999 
-1007 ADIYE
+1007 
-1012 NSWKKPGD
+1012 
-1020 IAEYPQLRWQD
+1020 
-1031 KYNYDDNG
+1031 
-1039 NDKQNV
+1039 
-1045 TYIKHDAGHT
+1045 IKR
-1055 KYLEKSAYLR
+1055 K
-1065 LRNLTLG
+1065 
-1072 YTLPQRICSKIN
+1072 
-1084 IDALRVYVSAVNLFT
+1084 
-1099 ITSFNGY
+1099 
-1106 DPEVRVK
+1106 
-1113 NQTGANAQGAVFS
+1113 
-1126 GSEMPQT
+1126 
-1133 RIFSAGINFKF
+1133 

>member
-1 MSTKLL
+1 MNSFTRIGLRSRFLL
-7 SETICRKG
+7 V
-15 LMVKCFVALIVF
+15 LMI
-27 CCSVGE
+27 G
-33 AFAQTNTKV
+33 
-42 TINVNNVLIRT
+42 
-53 ALDQLQREAK
+53 
-63 IHFVY
+63 
-68 DEENIDSGKR
+68 
-78 VSLSYT
+78 
-84 ETPLNA
+84 
-90 VLDDFCKQTSLR
+90 
-102 YEVKRNLILI
+102 LI
-112 LPSKAEKTTGKHEP
+112 LPTLSVWGQNATITGKVVDPKGEP
-126 FYMTGV
+126 LVGV
-132 VTDETGESIIGATI
+132 SVLEQ
-146 MIGGTSQGTVTDI
+146 GTTNGTVTDMN
-159 DGRYSLQVTPG
+159 GRYSIVVQKDSSPLRFSYMGFDNQEIVPGKRRVIDVT
-170 DLVSFTFVG
+170 LTENS
-179 MADKVVKV
+179 VVID
-187 QAGKKVVNVKM
+187 
-198 ETNATAL
+198 
-205 ADVVVTG
+205 DVVVIAYGTKKRRDMIG
-212 YQTLSKERATGS
+212 SVSKIKSDEMSLMQGGRFENSLQGLASGVQVVNDGMPGS
-224 YSVISEKSTK
+224 TPQIKIRGIGSIASGSDPLWVVDGIVGGGSTM
-234 GKLETDVLSR
+234 V
-244 IEGLVAGI
+244 
-252 NKTSSNSNDVVIRGI
+252 NSNDI
-267 TTYMGNTKPLY
+267 
-278 VVDGMPYEGDL
+278 E
-289 ASINPTDVQNITVL
+289 SIEVL

-957 LPKVYMGWTNNF
+957 LPKVYMGWT
-969 KYKAFDLSFMFYLSL
+969 
-984 GSYTFNYHRYTKSFV
+984 
-999 GDGRNNVT
+999 
-1007 ADIYE
+1007 
-1012 NSWKKPGD
+1012 
-1020 IAEYPQLRWQD
+1020 
-1031 KYNYDDNG
+1031 
-1039 NDKQNV
+1039 
-1045 TYIKHDAGHT
+1045 
-1055 KYLEKSAYLR
+1055 
-1065 LRNLTLG
+1065 
-1072 YTLPQRICSKIN
+1072 
-1084 IDALRVYVSAVNLFT
+1084 
-1099 ITSFNGY
+1099 
-1106 DPEVRVK
+1106 
-1113 NQTGANAQGAVFS
+1113 
-1126 GSEMPQT
+1126 
-1133 RIFSAGINFKF
+1133 